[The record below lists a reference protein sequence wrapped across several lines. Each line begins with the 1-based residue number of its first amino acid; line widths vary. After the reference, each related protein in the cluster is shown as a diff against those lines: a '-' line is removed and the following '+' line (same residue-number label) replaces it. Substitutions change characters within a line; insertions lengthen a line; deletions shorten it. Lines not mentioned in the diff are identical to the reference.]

1 MWTNSGL
8 NCCFAGPV
16 TLLQDL
22 LQNMD
27 CYRDQIQA
35 LMDQIHQV
43 DPYMVILPEKVEQG
57 NGNNQQI
64 PPSGSV
70 HIADISGGSRRHQKA
85 SQQSAVSKVADLC
98 VHMTSSATYADIA
111 AGRSSPCPF
120 VEQDEEKD
128 DKMKHLPRKTVMTRT
143 VMEIKDNPK
152 QDRNPEMSDETKCE
166 GEIRKGGESESLK
179 VYDFRNPVKFSEKV
193 QDVGVSLMSS
203 TVSPQSEGAQ
213 SVGSQGASSVSQIE
227 KCRPSR
233 HGRSQ
238 QRKDAQERK
247 NTDKSRAHISKT
259 QCDASEGI
267 FVKPEVQD
275 MEIISREDVRPLHPV
290 TRTSERAQVHKKHH
304 HIVLKEPQE
313 TLKPQVLRRRSPSPM
328 WNPGST
334 SYADI
339 LRGRQ
344 VADGHEETVPVMDLK
359 EVNMPILENSDI
371 SGEKVQE
378 CYGGKYQYQEEE
390 WSLPESH
397 KTVAGFQHTED
408 VYVSAAGENP
418 AQNVGNY
425 SMDHTLEIRGVEEK
439 VASVEEVGTGA
450 FLEEEVIAP
459 VHEHDVTG
467 VAVASGVFEYV
478 QQPTPDV
485 VGFITSGQQLLNSGL
500 GTYHKSAHQ
509 YIMGHDGDQSAV
521 YPVTATQQTTNQ
533 YETLS
538 LEYVQPSIES
548 VAYTTPVHQD
558 FTLHEY
564 DISQQPDPDISSSLE
579 VTPVHNTRRSKKVR
593 SGQHSQTEVTT
604 ITSTSVADE
613 EVKPLVIHGIE
624 SDHQTG
630 SAGGIP
636 TELDKCQLSYAQILA
651 QGLCAK
657 PLQPSSQAVN
667 MYVNR
672 NDRPLSPRGTS
683 PGTSYRQEWSTS
695 PSCNTPSTVREEVV
709 RCAVADAT
717 TTVPKLEDGTVKK
730 MKDKVKKETSGLT
743 HVSGPPS
750 GDQQQ
755 KFGKGKQKKKKQTL
769 TANVESTGKQGL
781 PEENK
786 EQVPVLDVQA
796 TAAANSGEPITLVTS
811 IVKSVV
817 GSSLALVK
825 DGNIGYKK
833 SKPLY
838 DGRQQNIH
846 SEPVSQI
853 SPHNYVPVATEGDD
867 ATGMTMSEQVQFVDE
882 KQDGLTDQEK
892 KKRLKKKKLEKNAD
906 EDEIEKALKEI
917 AVMEMSQSKHKNK
930 NIEISQEAKV
940 SVMEQE
946 KECTKY
952 KKVKT
957 ATHADNESLLI
968 HKAEPEHVAAVVSSA
983 ETSMVIEDT
992 NSQECNS
999 TLQDKRD
1006 KNPEILCD
1014 VASEQK
1020 NVNTVIPKTDQ
1031 SKKKKKR
1038 GKKLVGRNVPDRKHV
1053 MEEPQI
1059 HSTYMECETDGIQSG
1074 QNVLL
1079 TQKLER
1085 LSDITDATNLV
1096 EAEST
1101 GVEKEISERFQGESI
1116 VVEEKSRT
1124 PQFEYVEIPNQESY
1138 VPPPDLLA
1146 DIQHE
1151 TEFLKTSEIVP
1162 VVDHAIPVDKYCKQ
1176 KEADISVTKQESKL
1190 RETTTFPVSKG
1201 KKSHRKRKNATDL
1214 AKEEV
1219 SNNVATTLIGVESQ
1233 TTTKYVPLKE
1243 EHKLG
1248 NKFSSINKEDNS
1260 QKVKLN
1266 DQAEKTYAPEVAA
1279 RLPHKRKGNSKGTKA
1294 GISRQCESPHSPK
1307 QEPVGN
1313 VLLSE
1318 QDRLRTGDDMTMD
1331 VISVKQSTEGTDFSS
1346 KETLV
1351 STKLGTVQDGDA
1363 SKRKQISKKSRKGK
1377 HKPVT
1382 EKEPSLKQTPEEN
1395 EHDKNG
1401 RQALMDTSDKCAD
1414 LLVDTHE
1421 HLDVSSEEIT
1431 ITSGVGVGDTDIG
1444 DVEVLTTERTRKGKS
1459 KKSKKSKS
1467 TLKDIE
1473 ELGKD
1478 TGNAIQDVRILK
1490 GVKTVGTDLEQQPLN
1505 KVKGSSKTSK
1515 KHKAATSEQNK
1526 SIAHSEDAAVD
1537 SNRDKRQEIVEDDRS
1552 QNDKDLISETDSV
1565 SAFKQLEHAVHRSR
1579 KSNKKSECGGSVD
1592 EQNKHLSNQEC
1603 VNAEQDMLMVKSEA
1617 DVPLPDRKSE
1627 PDDQICESFEK
1638 QIPCSSGD
1646 TDQCM
1651 KLFAE
1656 TENVQEQI
1664 TVATLPAKENVRDAY
1679 TVKADAFRDTEYN
1692 FVPETSLPDR
1702 EVPDDCTEN
1711 YHEQDE
1717 EGFASTQ
1724 VQQALSVVQDE
1735 RSETRVNEI
1744 IYKLESEH
1752 NSADENTEKQRDI
1765 SFTSVSDKDLG
1776 RKSEEISE
1784 HREYQ
1789 TSTEAS
1795 VSLDSILKLKKQD
1808 AKKGAR
1814 HTMNVHEVEM
1824 HVNIPC
1830 KIDPE
1835 IGDICSTPPVPLS
1848 LPESKKHPSGTPLVP
1863 CGTLSSKE
1871 NLDSL
1876 VLAPNWMEK
1885 SSALQNVSTVDSSI
1899 FKCVG
1904 ICDFPEPSIVDMSDI
1919 VQDQG
1924 NDSSLTPSVA
1934 ASPDTHVPLAT
1945 FSTEIAADCR
1955 LAQEIVNTQEGNTN
1969 MEVPEIQTAG
1979 IFGSVKERTRKPR
1992 KIIDT
1997 LTVDEKA
2004 AKSVAVATHS
2014 APEKKKKTPKSSV
2027 QGHTKKRDGKVKMA
2041 EEPKDI
2047 EEDEEYRVMKDKMMK
2062 KKRRPK
2068 IPVEFRSPQFK
2079 VENDAEVV
2087 TILNLDAETVNK
2099 HQPDEITH
2107 HKPETS
2113 LVTEV
2118 ASSDFHEIA
2127 PDIGIDSIPASV
2139 LVQPVSPV
2147 ITVINEQSGPET
2159 PYLVGDSNLS
2169 DSKMKPVLLKAS
2181 PVTVS
2186 EESFDTS
2193 LSVCDIQSLEEN
2205 VAEIP
2210 QEVKLHSLCPS
2221 DKLIDDDASAVDES
2235 LVFKGG
2241 EEEVDGKTILP
2252 SSSARNT
2259 VTDDTLV
2266 KIQETVIAAVRDA
2279 LCELELKAETTVPVV
2294 DHVAEPA
2301 LKTDVIPAVRNDMPS
2316 DSGLTTETV
2325 LTVKSDVLFEPGQ
2338 KAEEITLFEKDALS
2352 ECDLRTEESTLV
2364 GNYMLSEPA
2373 LETEVIPA
2381 AGNDVLSDSGLT
2393 TETVPTVK
2401 SDVFF
2406 EPGQKAEET
2415 TLFGKDVLSE
2425 CDLKTEESTLV
2436 GNYMRSE
2443 PGLKA
2448 EEVTVLRNDL
2458 LFEPAMKTEEIKTTE
2473 NDVRSESGLNT
2484 AEIIRVGKV
2493 VVAEPDLKTES
2504 VSACANNVCSE
2515 ADLKSEDIT
2524 AVANYMLSELDLNI
2538 ESISAVAGN
2547 VCPDLKTETVTTI
2560 ANGVLSEPCLRTEI
2574 ITTVTSDVLS
2584 EPCLKTATITTV
2596 ASDLCT
2602 ESGLKIE
2609 TVPAVAGDTLSEL
2622 SSTTEAVAT
2631 FVNDLSSEMGPVT
2644 ETITSAANDVLA
2656 ELGVMTETAIAI
2668 VNDEFTECGPVTKT
2682 VNEVS
2687 DIVVSAPS
2695 AMTVPATTVVNDEFY
2710 EPGLMT
2716 ESLTEFAGHMN
2727 SEHTPMT
2734 ELSATVVNDVISEY
2748 GLTTETT
2755 SAVKA
2760 VVQTVESVSDICGAA
2775 VQSVTCP
2782 SSKEIA
2788 YACLDDLELAVLEND
2803 ESVHVEGFNTKIKI
2817 PETVV
2822 QKPSSPKE
2830 EVLEKL
2836 EVSVAACTTTDV
2848 HHNPLMAELIVQ
2860 EVKPWYYLFR
2870 DAEMYWQEKV
2880 AQEVF
2885 RGSSLPSRSQEK
2897 QGLKSALEKA
2907 VECIQELPA
2916 VNTKQGKF
2924 ESPLNEGPRST
2935 HVFEVQAYD
2944 IRMLLDAEK
2953 RWHEFK
2959 KHTLLGDHTVILEK
2973 PESSHLPAETKVTER
2988 FVDRQVI
2995 NGDSLIDSV
3004 KEASLPEPC
3013 TSISTKFE
3021 EAEIIGSD
3029 STFGG
3034 SRKALSSDIIAE
3046 VTAIIEEELT
3056 DAQSS
3061 LELQEHVALIEDGAT
3076 QLKFLDREKSELKL
3090 DETVGPSFAPVP
3102 EKDKTEMLHN
3112 LYKEDV
3118 WLESYKFLDAEKE
3131 WNKIQSKVLPKELL
3145 CEEDVASMQTAVVK
3159 SQGLVRNGNT
3169 SNEELLKQQQHQIE
3183 VMAIGTCDTAKLERS
3198 EGNVPSSQDVCQDP
3212 EMKSFC
3218 EQPKHSTDDICPSQI
3233 VSQDQV
3239 LMFSSSELSKES
3251 TDAVSTSEGAFQE
3264 AQLKPGSNLTE
3275 DEMHFILHQGYRAEA
3290 CCCPYDVHRIRDAE
3304 RQHQEQIA
3312 GLKKDVQETILIKEK
3327 EKVSW
3332 EVSRSHCMEYSY
3344 CHYDVFALHDAER
3357 QHKEQLALLQCA
3369 DTKANELMDVT
3380 PVLAIDFKKPDDAV
3394 QGFKKQ
3400 EVVALQSESAN
3411 GSLRTWA
3418 TVVASKK
3425 PSSLQ
3430 ETGYEGKLPDI
3441 VLKKHSVSKVGDLQ
3455 EPPQLSVNIC
3465 VEEPEGKD
3473 TNVPVVEVDPEGF
3486 MEFVPKRELR
3496 KRKSRSRSRSR
3507 CKDNVALPEKS
3518 QEVSVS
3524 DVQTMETDSARKQ
3537 IMSPFTSKSLQDFT
3551 EHYAVGIENKVISGG
3566 DGHYTARE
3574 DKTSSNMTQS
3584 GPGKE
3589 VQTSFKKCE
3598 KAEVEVVT
3606 KSNQRSGEP
3615 PAQKIPHDLNGRHP
3629 LSDEQEVEGIVHVR
3643 KELVHHYL
3651 LLDGAFWPD
3660 KCRCHDA
3667 ECEWEEV
3674 IAQCQKK
3681 PLSTMASLEIKLDRT
3696 RDHRDDSD
3704 DGSSGHGSPGPH
3716 NARRGGEGG
3725 RGLGES
3731 GDTTEHLSADL
3742 PGGICGWPDES
3753 TYLSGFAVLGSH
3765 TFMQNVP
3772 EDERF
3777 LAAEEEQTSYLAHR
3791 LAEEVFSD
3799 LVDEQESEFPIYPP
3813 SSTTHEVQP
3822 SCRSDD
3828 STSIFV
3834 VQMKVGDL
3842 RNPLFSMCFCV
3853 FLRA

>member
-1 MWTNSGL
+1 MCGPTLGL

-57 NGNNQQI
+57 NGNSQQSS
-64 PPSGSV
+64 PNGSV

-98 VHMTSSATYADIA
+98 VHMTSSATYADIT

-120 VEQDEEKD
+120 VEQVEEKD
-128 DKMKHLPRKTVMTRT
+128 DKMKHLPRKTVITRT

-152 QDRNPEMSDETKCE
+152 QDRNPEMHDETKCE
-166 GEIRKGGESESLK
+166 GEIRKGGEPESLK
-179 VYDFRNPVKFSEKV
+179 VHDFGNPVKFSEKV

-203 TVSPQSEGAQ
+203 TVSLQSEGAQ
-213 SVGSQGASSVSQIE
+213 SVGSQGAGSVSQIE

-247 NTDKSRAHISKT
+247 NKDKSHAHISKT

-275 MEIISREDVRPLHPV
+275 MEVISGEEVRSQHPA
-290 TRTSERAQVHKKHH
+290 TRTSERARVHKKHH

-313 TLKPQVLRRRSPSPM
+313 TLKPQILRRRSPSPM

-344 VADGHEETVPVMDLK
+344 VSDGQEETIPVMDLK

-371 SGEKVQE
+371 NGEKVQE
-378 CYGGKYQYQEEE
+378 CYRGKYQYQEEE

-408 VYVSAAGENP
+408 VYVSAADENP
-418 AQNVGNY
+418 TQNAENY

-439 VASVEEVGTGA
+439 VASIEEVDTGA

-459 VHEHDVTG
+459 VHQHDVTG

-485 VGFITSGQQLLNSGL
+485 VGFITSGQQLINSGL

-509 YIMGHDGDQSAV
+509 YIMSHDGDQSAV
-521 YPVTATQQTTNQ
+521 YPVTATQQPSNQ

-548 VAYTTPVHQD
+548 VAYSTPIHQE

-564 DISQQPDPDISSSLE
+564 DISQQADPDVSSSLE

-604 ITSTSVADE
+604 VTSTSVADE
-613 EVKPLVIHGIE
+613 EVKPLVIHGIH

-630 SAGGIP
+630 STGGIP

-672 NDRPLSPRGTS
+672 NDRPLSPRATS
-683 PGTSYRQEWSTS
+683 PGTSYCQEWSAS

-717 TTVPKLEDGTVKK
+717 TTVPKLENGTVKK
-730 MKDKVKKETSGLT
+730 IKDKVKKETGGLT

-769 TANVESTGKQGL
+769 TTNVESSGKLGP

-796 TAAANSGEPITLVTS
+796 TAAANSGEPITVVTS
-811 IVKSVV
+811 SVKSVV

-825 DGNIGYKK
+825 DRNVGYKK

-838 DGRQQNIH
+838 DGIQQNIH
-846 SEPVSQI
+846 SEPISQI
-853 SPHNYVPVATEGDD
+853 SPHNCVPVATEGDD
-867 ATGMTMSEQVQFVDE
+867 ATGMTVSEQVQFVDD
-882 KQDGLTDQEK
+882 KQDELTDQEK
-892 KKRLKKKKLEKNAD
+892 KKRLKKKKLGKNAD

-930 NIEISQEAKV
+930 NIEIPQEAKV
-940 SVMEQE
+940 NGMEQE
-946 KECTKY
+946 KECSKY

-957 ATHADNESLLI
+957 STHTDNASLLT
-968 HKAEPEHVAAVVSSA
+968 HKAKPEQLAAVVASA
-983 ETSMVIEDT
+983 ETSMVIEGT
-992 NSQECNS
+992 NSQECDS
-999 TLQDKRD
+999 SLQDKQD
-1006 KNPEILCD
+1006 KNPEILCN

-1020 NVNTVIPKTDQ
+1020 NVNIAIPKTDQ

-1038 GKKLVGRNVPDRKHV
+1038 GKKLVGCNVPGSKHV
-1053 MEEPQI
+1053 MEEPKI
-1059 HSTYMECETDGIQSG
+1059 HSSYMDCETDIIQSG

-1079 TQKLER
+1079 TQKSEL
-1085 LSDITDATNLV
+1085 LSDITDATNVV

-1101 GVEKEISERFQGESI
+1101 GVEKEISEHFQGGSI
-1116 VVEEKSRT
+1116 VVEEKSRAQ
-1124 PQFEYVEIPNQESY
+1124 QFECVEIPNQESY

-1151 TEFLKTSEIVP
+1151 TEFLKTSEIVS
-1162 VVDHAIPVDKYCKQ
+1162 VVDHAIPGDKYCKQ
-1176 KEADISVTKQESKL
+1176 KEADINIKKQESKL
-1190 RETTTFPVSKG
+1190 RETSTLPVSKG
-1201 KKSHRKRKNATDL
+1201 KKNHRKRKNATDL
-1214 AKEEV
+1214 AKEV
-1219 SNNVATTLIGVESQ
+1219 SNNVTKTLIDVESQ
-1233 TTTKYVPLKE
+1233 ATTKYVPLKE

-1248 NKFSSINKEDNS
+1248 SKFSSVNKEDNS
-1260 QKVKLN
+1260 QKVKRH
-1266 DQAEKTYAPEVAA
+1266 DQVEKTHAPEVMAQS
-1279 RLPHKRKGNSKGTKA
+1279 PHKRKGNSKGAKA

-1307 QEPVGN
+1307 QERVGN
-1313 VLLSE
+1313 VLISE
-1318 QDRLRTGDDMTMD
+1318 QDRLRTGDDMTID

-1346 KETLV
+1346 KETLL
-1351 STKLGTVQDGDA
+1351 STKLGGVQDRDT
-1363 SKRKQISKKSRKGK
+1363 SKGKHISKKSRKGK

-1382 EKEPSLKQTPEEN
+1382 EKEPSVEQTPEEN

-1401 RQALMDTSDKCAD
+1401 RQALVDTSDKCTD
-1414 LLVDTHE
+1414 LLLDTRE
-1421 HLDVSSEEIT
+1421 HLDVSLEEVT
-1431 ITSGVGVGDTDIG
+1431 ITSGVGVGDADIG
-1444 DVEVLTTERTRKGKS
+1444 DVEVATTERTRKGRS

-1478 TGNAIQDVRILK
+1478 MENAIQDMEILK

-1505 KVKGSSKTSK
+1505 KVKRSSKTSK
-1515 KHKAATSEQNK
+1515 KHKAATWEQNI
-1526 SIAHSEDAAVD
+1526 SIDHSEDGAVD
-1537 SNRDKRQEIVEDDRS
+1537 SNRVKRQEVVKDDRILS
-1552 QNDKDLISETDSV
+1552 DKDLISETDSV
-1565 SAFKQLEHAVHRSR
+1565 SGFKQLEHAVRRSR
-1579 KSNKKSECGGSVD
+1579 KSSKKSECGGFVV

-1603 VNAEQDMLMVKSEA
+1603 VSAEQDMLMVKSEE
-1617 DVPLPDRKSE
+1617 DLSLPERKSE
-1627 PDDQICESFEK
+1627 PDDQISESFEK
-1638 QIPCSSGD
+1638 QIPCASGD

-1651 KLFAE
+1651 KLVAK

-1664 TVATLPAKENVRDAY
+1664 IVATLPAKENTHNAD
-1679 TVKADAFRDTEYN
+1679 TVKSDVYRDIEYN
-1692 FVPETSLPDR
+1692 FVPETSLPAQ

-1711 YHEQDE
+1711 HHEHDDE
-1717 EGFASTQ
+1717 GLTSTQ
-1724 VQQALSVVQDE
+1724 VQQELSIVQDE

-1752 NSADENTEKQRDI
+1752 HDSADENTEKQRDI
-1765 SFTSVSDKDLG
+1765 SFTSVSDKDLDH
-1776 RKSEEISE
+1776 KSEEISE

-1795 VSLDSILKLKKQD
+1795 ASLDNILKFKKHD
-1808 AKKGAR
+1808 VKKEAR
-1814 HTMNVHEVEM
+1814 HAMNVDEVEM
-1824 HVNIPC
+1824 HVNVPC
-1830 KIDPE
+1830 KIDHE
-1835 IGDICSTPPVPLS
+1835 IGDICSTQPVPPS
-1848 LPESKKHPSGTPLVP
+1848 LPESKKRLSGTPLVP
-1863 CGTLSSKE
+1863 CGTSSSKE
-1871 NLDSL
+1871 NLDTI

-1885 SSALQNVSTVDSSI
+1885 SSALQSVSTVDGSV

-1904 ICDFPEPSIVDMSDI
+1904 ICDFPGTSVVDVSDT
-1919 VQDQG
+1919 VQEQG
-1924 NDSSLTPSVA
+1924 NDLSLTPSVA
-1934 ASPDTHVPLAT
+1934 ASPDTHVPLAS
-1945 FSTEIAADCR
+1945 FSTEVAADSR
-1955 LAQEIVNTQEGNTN
+1955 LAQEIVNIQEGNTN
-1969 MEVPEIQTAG
+1969 IEVPGIQMAG

-1997 LTVDEKA
+1997 MTIDEKA

-2027 QGHTKKRDGKVKMA
+2027 QGHTKKGDGKVKMA

-2068 IPVEFRSPQFK
+2068 IPVEFTGPQFK
-2079 VENDAEVV
+2079 VANDAEVV
-2087 TILNLDAETVNK
+2087 PVLNLDDEAVNK
-2099 HQPDEITH
+2099 HKLDEITH
-2107 HKPETS
+2107 YKPETVS

-2118 ASSDFHEIA
+2118 ASCDFHEIA
-2127 PDIGIDSIPASV
+2127 PDIRIDSNLASV
-2139 LVQPVSPV
+2139 FVPPISPV

-2159 PYLVGDSNLS
+2159 PYLVGDNSLS

-2186 EESFDTS
+2186 EKSFDMP
-2193 LSVCDIQSLEEN
+2193 LRVCDSQSLEEKMAG
-2205 VAEIP
+2205 VP
-2210 QEVKLHSLCPS
+2210 QEVKPHSLCPS
-2221 DKLIDDDASAVDES
+2221 DELIDVVASAVGES
-2235 LVFKGG
+2235 LVFKVG
-2241 EEEVDGKTILP
+2241 EEEVDGNTILP
-2252 SSSARNT
+2252 ASSARNI
-2259 VTDDTLV
+2259 VTDDALF

-2279 LCELELKAETTVPVV
+2279 QCELELKAETAVPVV

-2301 LKTDVIPAVRNDMPS
+2301 LKTEVIPAAGKDVLS
-2316 DSGLTTETV
+2316 ESGLRTEAV
-2325 LTVKSDVLFEPGQ
+2325 LAVKSDVLFEPGQ
-2338 KAEEITLFEKDALS
+2338 KAEEI
-2352 ECDLRTEESTLV
+2352 
-2364 GNYMLSEPA
+2364 
-2373 LETEVIPA
+2373 
-2381 AGNDVLSDSGLT
+2381 
-2393 TETVPTVK
+2393 
-2401 SDVFF
+2401 
-2406 EPGQKAEET
+2406 

-2436 GNYMRSE
+2436 GNYMLSE
-2443 PGLKA
+2443 PGLKT
-2448 EEVTVLRNDL
+2448 EEVTVVKNDSL
-2458 LFEPAMKTEEIKTTE
+2458 SEPAMKTEEIKTIE
-2473 NDVRSESGLNT
+2473 DDVLSESDLNT
-2484 AEIIRVGKV
+2484 AEIIRVGNV

-2515 ADLKSEDIT
+2515 AGLKSEDIT
-2524 AVANYMLSELDLNI
+2524 AVANYVLSEPDLNI
-2538 ESISAVAGN
+2538 ESVSAVAG
-2547 VCPDLKTETVTTI
+2547 
-2560 ANGVLSEPCLRTEI
+2560 
-2574 ITTVTSDVLS
+2574 DV
-2584 EPCLKTATITTV
+2584 I
-2596 ASDLCT
+2596 
-2602 ESGLKIE
+2602 
-2609 TVPAVAGDTLSEL
+2609 SEL

-2631 FVNDLSSEMGPVT
+2631 FMNDSSSEIVSVT

-2668 VNDEFTECGPVTKT
+2668 VAELSVVTEAAIAFVNDELTESHPVTET
-2682 VNEVS
+2682 LNEVS
-2687 DIVVSAPS
+2687 DMVVSALS
-2695 AMTVPATTVVNDEFY
+2695 AMTVPATTIVNDEFY
-2710 EPGLMT
+2710 EPGLLI
-2716 ESLTEFAGHMN
+2716 ESVAAFADHMN
-2727 SEHTPMT
+2727 SEHMPIT
-2734 ELSATVVNDVISEY
+2734 ELFATVVNDVISES
-2748 GLTTETT
+2748 GLQTETT
-2755 SAVKA
+2755 PAVEP
-2760 VVQTVESVSDICGAA
+2760 VVQTVESVSDVCDAA
-2775 VQSVTCP
+2775 DQFVTYPC
-2782 SSKEIA
+2782 SREIA

-2803 ESVHVEGFNTKIKI
+2803 ESVHVEGVNTEIKI
-2817 PETVV
+2817 LETVV
-2822 QKPSSPKE
+2822 QKPSLPKE
-2830 EVLEKL
+2830 EVVEKL
-2836 EVSVAACTTTDV
+2836 EVSVADGAATDV
-2848 HHNPLMAELIVQ
+2848 HRNPFMAELIVQ
-2860 EVKPWYYLFR
+2860 EVKPRYYLYR
-2870 DAEMYWQEKV
+2870 DAEMHWQEKV

-2885 RGSSLPSRSQEK
+2885 RVSSLPSRSQKK
-2897 QGLKSALEKA
+2897 QGLKSALEKP
-2907 VECIQELPA
+2907 VEYIQELPP
-2916 VNTKQGKF
+2916 VSTKQHKF
-2924 ESPLNEGPRST
+2924 EAPLNDSPRNK

-2959 KHTLLGDHTVILEK
+2959 KHMLPGDHTVILDR
-2973 PESSHLPAETKVTER
+2973 PEIFRLRAETEVTER

-2995 NGDSLIDSV
+2995 SGDGLADSV
-3004 KEASLPEPC
+3004 REASLPEPC
-3013 TSISTKFE
+3013 ASISTKFE

-3034 SRKALSSDIIAE
+3034 GRKALSSDIIAE

-3056 DAQSS
+3056 DVQSS
-3061 LELQEHVALIEDGAT
+3061 LELQEHAALVEDGAT
-3076 QLKFLDREKSELKL
+3076 QLNVFDREKSELRL
-3090 DETVGPSFAPVP
+3090 HETVGLSFAPVP
-3102 EKDKTEMLHN
+3102 EKDKTEILHN
-3112 LYKEDV
+3112 FYKEDV

-3145 CEEDVASMQTAVVK
+3145 CEEDIASMQTTVVK

-3183 VMAIGTCDTAKLERS
+3183 VMDISTFDTAKLEGS
-3198 EGNVPSSQDVCQDP
+3198 DGNVPSSQDVSEDP

-3239 LMFSSSELSKES
+3239 LMFSSSEMSKES
-3251 TDAVSTSEGAFQE
+3251 TDTVSTSEGASQE
-3264 AQLKPGSNLTE
+3264 AHLKSGSNLTK
-3275 DEMHFILHQGYRAEA
+3275 DEIQFVLRQGYRAEA
-3290 CCCPYDVHRIRDAE
+3290 CYCPYDIHRIHDAE

-3312 GLKKDVQETILIKEK
+3312 GLKKGAQDSTLINKKE
-3327 EKVSW
+3327 ELSW
-3332 EVSRSHCMEYSY
+3332 EVPQTHCMEYSY
-3344 CHYDVFALHDAER
+3344 CPYDVFALRDAER
-3357 QHKEQLALLQCA
+3357 QHKEQLALSQHV
-3369 DTKANELMDVT
+3369 DTKTNELVDIT
-3380 PVLAIDFKKPDDAV
+3380 PVLESNFKKPDFAV
-3394 QGFKKQ
+3394 QGFKEQ
-3400 EVVALQSESAN
+3400 EVVALQTESAN

-3430 ETGYEGKLPDI
+3430 ETGCEGKLPDI
-3441 VLKKHSVSKVGDLQ
+3441 VLKKHSVSKVSDSQ
-3455 EPPQLSVNIC
+3455 EPPQLSLNVC

-3473 TNVPVVEVDPEGF
+3473 TIVPMVEVDPEGF

-3524 DVQTMETDSARKQ
+3524 DVQTTETDSARKQ
-3537 IMSPFTSKSLQDFT
+3537 IMSPFTSKSSQDFL
-3551 EHYAVGIENKVISGG
+3551 EHYAVGTENKVIGSDVGY
-3566 DGHYTARE
+3566 YTARE
-3574 DKTSSNMTQS
+3574 DETSSNVTQS

-3589 VQTSFKKCE
+3589 AQTSFKKCE
-3598 KAEVEVVT
+3598 KAEVEMVT
-3606 KSNQRSGEP
+3606 ESYQRSGKP
-3615 PAQKIPHDLNGRHP
+3615 PTQKIPLDLNGRQP
-3629 LSDEQEVEGIVHVR
+3629 LSDEQEVEGIVQVR
-3643 KELVHHYL
+3643 KEFVQHYL

-3660 KCRCHDA
+3660 KCWYHDA

-3704 DGSSGHGSPGPH
+3704 DGSSGHSSPGPH
-3716 NARRGGEGG
+3716 NPRRGGGGG
-3725 RGLGES
+3725 RGLDES

-3742 PGGICGWPDES
+3742 PGGICSWPDES

-3777 LAAEEEQTSYLAHR
+3777 LAAEEEHTSYLAHR
-3791 LAEEVFSD
+3791 VAEEVFTD
-3799 LVDEQESEFPIYPP
+3799 LVDEQESEFPIYPL

-3828 STSIFV
+3828 STPIFV

-3842 RNPLFSMCFCV
+3842 RNPLFSMCCYV

>member
-1 MWTNSGL
+1 MCGPTLGL

-35 LMDQIHQV
+35 LMDQIHLV

-57 NGNNQQI
+57 NGNSQQS

-98 VHMTSSATYADIA
+98 VPMTSSATYADIT

-120 VEQDEEKD
+120 VEQVEEKD
-128 DKMKHLPRKTVMTRT
+128 DKMKHLPRKTVITRT

-152 QDRNPEMSDETKCE
+152 QDRNPEMPDETKCE
-166 GEIRKGGESESLK
+166 SEVRKGGEPENLK
-179 VYDFRNPVKFSEKV
+179 VHDPRNPVKFSEKV
-193 QDVGVSLMSS
+193 QDVGMSLMSS
-203 TVSPQSEGAQ
+203 TVSLQSEGAQ
-213 SVGSQGASSVSQIE
+213 SVGSQGAGSVSQVE

-247 NTDKSRAHISKT
+247 NTDKSHAHISKI
-259 QCDASEGI
+259 QSDASEGI

-275 MEIISREDVRPLHPV
+275 MEVISCEEVRSQHPS

-344 VADGHEETVPVMDLK
+344 VSDGHDETIPVTDLK
-359 EVNMPILENSDI
+359 EVNMPILENSD
-371 SGEKVQE
+371 SNGEKVQE
-378 CYGGKYQYQEEE
+378 CYKGKYQYQEEE
-390 WSLPESH
+390 WSLPEPH

-408 VYVSAAGENP
+408 VYVSAADENP
-418 AQNVGNY
+418 GQNAENY
-425 SMDHTLEIRGVEEK
+425 SMDHTLEMRGVEEK
-439 VASVEEVGTGA
+439 VASIEEVDTGA

-485 VGFITSGQQLLNSGL
+485 VGFITSGQQLINSGL

-509 YIMGHDGDQSAV
+509 YIMSHDGDQSSV
-521 YPVTATQQTTNQ
+521 YPVTATQQPSNQ

-548 VAYTTPVHQD
+548 VAYSTPIHQE

-564 DISQQPDPDISSSLE
+564 DISQQPDPDVSSSLE

-593 SGQHSQTEVTT
+593 SGQHIQTEVMTV
-604 ITSTSVADE
+604 TSTSVADE
-613 EVKPLVIHGIE
+613 EVKPLVIHGID

-630 SAGGIP
+630 STGGIP

-651 QGLCAK
+651 QGLCSK

-667 MYVNR
+667 TYVNR
-672 NDRPLSPRGTS
+672 NDRPQSPRATS
-683 PGTSYRQEWSTS
+683 PGTSYCQEWSAS
-695 PSCNTPSTVREEVV
+695 PSCNAPSTVREEVV

-717 TTVPKLEDGTVKK
+717 ITVPKLEDGTVKK
-730 MKDKVKKETSGLT
+730 MKDKVKKETGGLT

-769 TANVESTGKQGL
+769 TTNVESTGKREP
-781 PEENK
+781 PEENI
-786 EQVPVLDVQA
+786 EEVPVLDVQA
-796 TAAANSGEPITLVTS
+796 TAAAYSGEPITVVTS
-811 IVKSVV
+811 NVKSVV

-825 DGNIGYKK
+825 DRNIGYKK

-853 SPHNYVPVATEGDD
+853 SPHNCVPVAAEGDD
-867 ATGMTMSEQVQFVDE
+867 ATGMTMPEQVHFVDE

-892 KKRLKKKKLEKNAD
+892 KKRLKKKKLGKNAD

-930 NIEISQEAKV
+930 NSEIPQEAKING
-940 SVMEQE
+940 MEQE

-952 KKVKT
+952 KKLKA
-957 ATHADNESLLI
+957 ATHTDNGSLLI
-968 HKAEPEHVAAVVSSA
+968 HKAKPEQLAAVVASA
-983 ETSMVIEDT
+983 ETSMVIEGT
-992 NSQECNS
+992 HSQECNS
-999 TLQDKRD
+999 SLQDKQD
-1006 KNPEILCD
+1006 KIPEMLCD
-1014 VASEQK
+1014 VASEPK
-1020 NVNTVIPKTDQ
+1020 NVNIVIPKSDQ

-1038 GKKLVGRNVPDRKHV
+1038 GKKLVGCNVPGSKHV
-1053 MEEPQI
+1053 MEEPKI
-1059 HSTYMECETDGIQSG
+1059 HSNYMDCETDIIQSG

-1079 TQKLER
+1079 KQKLEL

-1101 GVEKEISERFQGESI
+1101 RVEKEISEHFQGASI

-1124 PQFEYVEIPNQESY
+1124 PQFECVEIPNQESY
-1138 VPPPDLLA
+1138 VAPPDLLA

-1151 TEFLKTSEIVP
+1151 TEFLKTSEIVS

-1176 KEADISVTKQESKL
+1176 KEADTSAKKQEGKL
-1190 RETTTFPVSKG
+1190 RETSNLPVSKG
-1201 KKSHRKRKNATDL
+1201 KRSHRKRKNATDL

-1219 SNNVATTLIGVESQ
+1219 SNNVATTLIGV
-1233 TTTKYVPLKE
+1233 PLKE

-1248 NKFSSINKEDNS
+1248 SKFSSVNKKDNS
-1260 QKVKLN
+1260 QKVKPH
-1266 DQAEKTYAPEVAA
+1266 DQAEKTHAPEVMTQSP
-1279 RLPHKRKGNSKGTKA
+1279 RKRKGNSKGAKA
-1294 GISRQCESPHSPK
+1294 GISRQCESPHSPE

-1313 VLLSE
+1313 VLISK
-1318 QDRLRTGDDMTMD
+1318 QDRLRTGDDMTID
-1331 VISVKQSTEGTDFSS
+1331 VISVKQSTEGTEFSN
-1346 KETLV
+1346 KETLL
-1351 STKLGTVQDGDA
+1351 STKLGGVQDKDT
-1363 SKRKQISKKSRKGK
+1363 SKGKQISKKSRKGK
-1377 HKPVT
+1377 HKHVI
-1382 EKEPSLKQTPEEN
+1382 EEEPSVEQTPDEN
-1395 EHDKNG
+1395 EHDKND
-1401 RQALMDTSDKCAD
+1401 RQALVDTSDKCAD
-1414 LLVDTHE
+1414 MLVDTCE
-1421 HLDVSSEEIT
+1421 HLGVSLEEVT
-1431 ITSGVGVGDTDIG
+1431 ITCGVGVGDADIG
-1444 DVEVLTTERTRKGKS
+1444 EVEVATTERTRKGKS

-1467 TLKDIE
+1467 TLKDVE
-1473 ELGKD
+1473 DLGKD
-1478 TGNAIQDVRILK
+1478 AENAIQDMRSLK
-1490 GVKTVGTDLEQQPLN
+1490 GVKTVGTDLEQQPMN
-1505 KVKGSSKTSK
+1505 KVKRSSKTSK
-1515 KHKAATSEQNK
+1515 KNKAATWEQNI

-1537 SNRDKRQEIVEDDRS
+1537 SNRDKRQEVVKDGIILSE
-1552 QNDKDLISETDSV
+1552 KDLISETDSV
-1565 SAFKQLEHAVHRSR
+1565 SGFKQLEHAVHRSK
-1579 KSNKKSECGGSVD
+1579 KSNKKSVCGGSVN
-1592 EQNKHLSNQEC
+1592 EQNKLLSNQEC
-1603 VNAEQDMLMVKSEA
+1603 VSAEQDMIMMESEE
-1617 DVPLPDRKSE
+1617 DLPLPGRKSE
-1627 PDDQICESFEK
+1627 PDDQISESFEK

-1651 KLFAE
+1651 KLVAK

-1664 TVATLPAKENVRDAY
+1664 TVATLPAEENARNAD
-1679 TVKADAFRDTEYN
+1679 TVKSDVYGDIEYN
-1692 FVPETSLPDR
+1692 FVPETSLPDQ

-1711 YHEQDE
+1711 HHEHDE
-1717 EGFASTQ
+1717 EGFTSTQ
-1724 VQQALSVVQDE
+1724 VQQELSVVQDE
-1735 RSETRVNEI
+1735 SSETRVNEI
-1744 IYKLESEH
+1744 MYKLESEH
-1752 NSADENTEKQRDI
+1752 NDSGDENTEKQRDDI
-1765 SFTSVSDKDLG
+1765 SFTSVLDKDLDH
-1776 RKSEEISE
+1776 KSEEISK
-1784 HREYQ
+1784 RQEYQ

-1795 VSLDSILKLKKQD
+1795 MSLDSILKFKKHD
-1808 AKKGAR
+1808 VKKEAR
-1814 HTMNVHEVEM
+1814 HTMNVHEVEI
-1824 HVNIPC
+1824 HVNVPC
-1830 KIDPE
+1830 KIDHE
-1835 IGDICSTPPVPLS
+1835 IGDICSTPPVPPS
-1848 LPESKKHPSGTPLVP
+1848 LPENKKNLCGTPLVP
-1863 CGTLSSKE
+1863 CGTSSTKE
-1871 NLDSL
+1871 DLDTI

-1885 SSALQNVSTVDSSI
+1885 SSALQSVSTVDSSV

-1904 ICDFPEPSIVDMSDI
+1904 ICDFPGPSVVDMSDI

-1924 NDSSLTPSVA
+1924 NDSSLTLSVA
-1934 ASPDTHVPLAT
+1934 ASSDTHVPLAS
-1945 FSTEIAADCR
+1945 FSTEITADSR
-1955 LAQEIVNTQEGNTN
+1955 LAQEIVNIQEGNTN
-1969 MEVPEIQTAG
+1969 IEVPGIQTAG

-1997 LTVDEKA
+1997 MTVEEKA

-2014 APEKKKKTPKSSV
+2014 APEKKKKTPKLSLE
-2027 QGHTKKRDGKVKMA
+2027 GHTKKGDGKVKMT

-2047 EEDEEYRVMKDKMMK
+2047 EEGEEYRVMKDKMMK

-2068 IPVEFRSPQFK
+2068 IPVEFMGPQFK
-2079 VENDAEVV
+2079 VENGAEVV
-2087 TILNLDAETVNK
+2087 TILNLDDEAVNK
-2099 HQPDEITH
+2099 PKLDEITH
-2107 HKPETS
+2107 YEPETVS

-2118 ASSDFHEIA
+2118 TSCDFHEIA
-2127 PDIGIDSIPASV
+2127 PDVRIVSNLASV
-2139 LVQPVSPV
+2139 FVQPISPV

-2159 PYLVGDSNLS
+2159 PYLVGDNSIS

-2181 PVTVS
+2181 PVTLS
-2186 EESFDTS
+2186 EESFDMS
-2193 LSVCDIQSLEEN
+2193 LRVCDIQSLEEKM
-2205 VAEIP
+2205 ADIP
-2210 QEVKLHSLCPS
+2210 QEVTPRSLCPS
-2221 DKLIDDDASAVDES
+2221 DELTDVVASGVGES

-2241 EEEVDGKTILP
+2241 EEEVDGNTIL
-2252 SSSARNT
+2252 SASSARNI
-2259 VTDDTLV
+2259 VTDDALV
-2266 KIQETVIAAVRDA
+2266 KIQETVIAAVRDV
-2279 LCELELKAETTVPVV
+2279 LCESELKAETAVPVV
-2294 DHVAEPA
+2294 DHVAETA
-2301 LKTDVIPAVRNDMPS
+2301 LKTEVIPAVGNDVLS
-2316 DSGLTTETV
+2316 DSELRTEAV
-2325 LTVKSDVLFEPGQ
+2325 LAVKSDLLFEPGQ
-2338 KAEEITLFEKDALS
+2338 KAEEITLF
-2352 ECDLRTEESTLV
+2352 
-2364 GNYMLSEPA
+2364 
-2373 LETEVIPA
+2373 
-2381 AGNDVLSDSGLT
+2381 
-2393 TETVPTVK
+2393 
-2401 SDVFF
+2401 
-2406 EPGQKAEET
+2406 
-2415 TLFGKDVLSE
+2415 GKDVPSE

-2436 GNYMRSE
+2436 GNYMLSE

-2448 EEVTVLRNDL
+2448 EEVTVDKNVSLS
-2458 LFEPAMKTEEIKTTE
+2458 EPAMKTEEIKTIE
-2473 NDVRSESGLNT
+2473 NDVLSESGLNTAEIIRIENVVVAETVVKHDSLSEPAMKTEEIKTIENDVLSESGLNT
-2484 AEIIRVGKV
+2484 AEIIRVGNV
-2493 VVAEPDLKTES
+2493 VVAEPDVKTES

-2515 ADLKSEDIT
+2515 AGLKSEDIT
-2524 AVANYMLSELDLNI
+2524 AVANYVLSDPDLNI

-2547 VCPDLKTETVTTI
+2547 VCPGLKTETVTTI
-2560 ANGVLSEPCLRTEI
+2560 AIGVPSEPCLRTEV
-2574 ITTVTSDVLS
+2574 ITTITSDMLS
-2584 EPCLKTATITTV
+2584 EPCLKTATVTTV

-2609 TVPAVAGDTLSEL
+2609 TVPAVAGDVLSEL

-2644 ETITSAANDVLA
+2644 EKITSAANDVLS

-2668 VNDEFTECGPVTKT
+2668 VNDEFTESGPMTET

-2687 DIVVSAPS
+2687 DMVVSAPS
-2695 AMTVPATTVVNDEFY
+2695 VMAVPATTVVNDEFY

-2716 ESLTEFAGHMN
+2716 ESFTAFADHMN
-2727 SEHTPMT
+2727 SEHMPMT
-2734 ELSATVVNDVISEY
+2734 ELFATVVNDVISE
-2748 GLTTETT
+2748 
-2755 SAVKA
+2755 SPAVMP
-2760 VVQTVESVSDICGAA
+2760 VVQTVESVSDICDAP
-2775 VQSVTCP
+2775 VQSVTYPC
-2782 SSKEIA
+2782 SKEIA

-2803 ESVHVEGFNTKIKI
+2803 ESVCVEGVNTEIKI
-2817 PETVV
+2817 SETVM

-2830 EVLEKL
+2830 EVVEKL
-2836 EVSVAACTTTDV
+2836 EVSVADCTTMDV
-2848 HHNPLMAELIVQ
+2848 HHDPIMAELIVQ
-2860 EVKPWYYLFR
+2860 EVKPRYYIYR
-2870 DAEMYWQEKV
+2870 DAEMYWQEKM

-2885 RGSSLPSRSQEK
+2885 RVSSLPSRSQKK
-2897 QGLKSALEKA
+2897 QGLKGALEKP
-2907 VECIQELPA
+2907 VEYIQELSA
-2916 VNTKQGKF
+2916 VSTKQHKF
-2924 ESPLNEGPRST
+2924 EAPLIESPRNK
-2935 HVFEVQAYD
+2935 HVFEVEAYD
-2944 IRMLLDAEK
+2944 IRILLDAEK

-2959 KHTLLGDHTVILEK
+2959 KHTLLGDCTVILEQ
-2973 PESSHLPAETKVTER
+2973 PESSHLHAETDVTER

-3013 TSISTKFE
+3013 ANISTKFE
-3021 EAEIIGSD
+3021 ETEIIGSD

-3046 VTAIIEEELT
+3046 VMAISEEELT

-3061 LELQEHVALIEDGAT
+3061 LELQEPAALVEDGST
-3076 QLKFLDREKSELKL
+3076 HLNFLDREKSELKL
-3090 DETVGPSFAPVP
+3090 DETVGLSFAPVP
-3102 EKDKTEMLHN
+3102 EKDKTEILHN

-3145 CEEDVASMQTAVVK
+3145 CEEDIASMQTAVVK

-3169 SNEELLKQQQHQIE
+3169 SNEEILKQQQHQIE
-3183 VMAIGTCDTAKLERS
+3183 VMAISTCDTAKLEGS
-3198 EGNVPSSQDVCQDP
+3198 ESNVPSSQDVSLDP
-3212 EMKSFC
+3212 EIKSFF
-3218 EQPKHSTDDICPSQI
+3218 EQPKHSTDDTCPSQI

-3239 LMFSSSELSKES
+3239 PMFSSSELSKDS
-3251 TDAVSTSEGAFQE
+3251 TDTVSTSEGASQE
-3264 AQLKPGSNLTE
+3264 AHLKPGSNLTK
-3275 DEMHFILHQGYRAEA
+3275 DEMQFVLHQGYRAEA
-3290 CCCPYDVHRIRDAE
+3290 CYYPYDVHRIHDAE

-3312 GLKKDVQETILIKEK
+3312 GLKIGAQDSTLIKKK

-3332 EVSRSHCMEYSY
+3332 EVPRSHCMEYSY
-3344 CHYDVFALHDAER
+3344 CHYDVFALRDAER
-3357 QHKEQLALLQCA
+3357 QHEEHLALSQRV
-3369 DTKANELMDVT
+3369 DTKTNELMNVT
-3380 PVLAIDFKKPDDAV
+3380 PVLASNFEKPDVAMR
-3394 QGFKKQ
+3394 GFKKQ
-3400 EVVALQSESAN
+3400 EVGALQTESAD
-3411 GSLRTWA
+3411 GSLKTWA
-3418 TVVASKK
+3418 TIVASKK

-3430 ETGYEGKLPDI
+3430 ETDCEEKLLDI

-3455 EPPQLSVNIC
+3455 EPPQLSLNIC

-3473 TNVPVVEVDPEGF
+3473 TNVPMVEVDPEGF

-3496 KRKSRSRSRSR
+3496 KRKSRSRSRSH

-3524 DVQTMETDSARKQ
+3524 DVQTTETDSARKQ
-3537 IMSPFTSKSLQDFT
+3537 VMSPFTSKSSQDFP
-3551 EHYAVGIENKVISGG
+3551 EHYAVGTENKVIGS
-3566 DGHYTARE
+3566 DVEYYTARE
-3574 DKTSSNMTQS
+3574 VETNCNMTQS

-3598 KAEVEVVT
+3598 KAEFEMVT
-3606 KSNQRSGEP
+3606 ESYQRSGKP
-3615 PAQKIPHDLNGRHP
+3615 PTQKIPLDLNGRQP
-3629 LSDEQEVEGIVHVR
+3629 LSDEQEVEGIIQVR
-3643 KELVHHYL
+3643 KELVQHYL

-3660 KCRCHDA
+3660 KCWCHDA
-3667 ECEWEEV
+3667 ECEWQEV

-3681 PLSTMASLEIKLDRT
+3681 PLSTMSSLEIKLDRT

-3704 DGSSGHGSPGPH
+3704 DGSSGHSSPGPH
-3716 NARRGGEGG
+3716 NPRRGGEGG
-3725 RGLGES
+3725 RGVDES
-3731 GDTTEHLSADL
+3731 GDTTEHLSANL

-3777 LAAEEEQTSYLAHR
+3777 LVAEEEHASYLAHR
-3791 LAEEVFSD
+3791 VAEEVFTD

-3822 SCRSDD
+3822 SCRNDD
-3828 STSIFV
+3828 STPIFM

-3842 RNPLFSMCFCV
+3842 RNPLFSVCYV

>member
-1 MWTNSGL
+1 MYLYLYLYIHMCGPTLGL
-8 NCCFAGPV
+8 NCCFAGLV

-27 CYRDQIQA
+27 YYRDQIQA

-57 NGNNQQI
+57 NGNSQQS

-70 HIADISGGSRRHQKA
+70 HIADISGGSGRHHKA

-98 VHMTSSATYADIA
+98 VHMTSSATYADIT

-120 VEQDEEKD
+120 VEQVEEKD
-128 DKMKHLPRKTVMTRT
+128 DKMKHLPRKTVITRT

-152 QDRNPEMSDETKCE
+152 QDRNPEMPDETKCE
-166 GEIRKGGESESLK
+166 SEIRKGGEPESLK
-179 VYDFRNPVKFSEKV
+179 VHDFRNPVKFSDKV

-203 TVSPQSEGAQ
+203 TVSLQSEGAQ
-213 SVGSQGASSVSQIE
+213 SVSSQGAGSVSQVE

-247 NTDKSRAHISKT
+247 NTDKSHAHISKT
-259 QCDASEGI
+259 QSDASEGI
-267 FVKPEVQD
+267 FMKPEVQD
-275 MEIISREDVRPLHPV
+275 MEVISCEEVRSQHPA

-344 VADGHEETVPVMDLK
+344 VSDGHEETIPVMDLK
-359 EVNMPILENSDI
+359 EVNMPILENNDI

-378 CYGGKYQYQEEE
+378 CYRGKYQYQEEE

-408 VYVSAAGENP
+408 VYVSAADENP
-418 AQNVGNY
+418 AQNAENY

-439 VASVEEVGTGA
+439 VASIEEVDTGA

-485 VGFITSGQQLLNSGL
+485 VGFITSGQQLINSGL

-509 YIMGHDGDQSAV
+509 YIMSNDGDQSAV
-521 YPVTATQQTTNQ
+521 YPVTATQQPSNQ

-548 VAYTTPVHQD
+548 VAYSAPIHQE
-558 FTLHEY
+558 FTLREY
-564 DISQQPDPDISSSLE
+564 DISQQPDPDVSSSLE

-604 ITSTSVADE
+604 VTSTSVADE
-613 EVKPLVIHGIE
+613 EVKPLVIHGID

-630 SAGGIP
+630 STGGIP

-672 NDRPLSPRGTS
+672 NDRPLSPQTTS
-683 PGTSYRQEWSTS
+683 PGTSYCQEWSAS

-709 RCAVADAT
+709 RCAVADAM

-730 MKDKVKKETSGLT
+730 MKDKVKKETGGLT

-769 TANVESTGKQGL
+769 TTNVESTGKRGP

-786 EQVPVLDVQA
+786 EVVPVLDVQA
-796 TAAANSGEPITLVTS
+796 TAAAYSGEPIMVVTS
-811 IVKSVV
+811 NVKSVV
-817 GSSLALVK
+817 GSSLALVN
-825 DGNIGYKK
+825 DRNVGYKK
-833 SKPLY
+833 SKPLF

-853 SPHNYVPVATEGDD
+853 SPHNCGPVATEGDN
-867 ATGMTMSEQVQFVDE
+867 ATGMTISEQVHFVDE

-892 KKRLKKKKLEKNAD
+892 KKRLKKKKLGKNAD

-930 NIEISQEAKV
+930 NIEIPQEAKV
-940 SVMEQE
+940 NGMEQE

-952 KKVKT
+952 KKLKT
-957 ATHADNESLLI
+957 ATHTDNASLLI
-968 HKAEPEHVAAVVSSA
+968 HKAKPEQLAAVAASA
-983 ETSMVIEDT
+983 ETSMVIEGT

-999 TLQDKRD
+999 SLQDKQD
-1006 KNPEILCD
+1006 KIPEMLCD

-1020 NVNTVIPKTDQ
+1020 NVNIVIPKTDQ

-1038 GKKLVGRNVPDRKHV
+1038 GKKLISCNVPGSKHV
-1053 MEEPQI
+1053 MEEPKI
-1059 HSTYMECETDGIQSG
+1059 HSSCMDCETDIIQSG

-1079 TQKLER
+1079 KQKLEL
-1085 LSDITDATNLV
+1085 LSDVTDAPNLV

-1101 GVEKEISERFQGESI
+1101 GVEKEISEHFQGGSI
-1116 VVEEKSRT
+1116 LVEEKSRT
-1124 PQFEYVEIPNQESY
+1124 PQFECVEIPIQESY
-1138 VPPPDLLA
+1138 VAPPDLLA

-1151 TEFLKTSEIVP
+1151 TEFLKTSEIVS
-1162 VVDHAIPVDKYCKQ
+1162 VVDHAVPVDKYCKQ
-1176 KEADISVTKQESKL
+1176 KEADISVKKQEGKL
-1190 RETTTFPVSKG
+1190 RETSTLPVSKG
-1201 KKSHRKRKNATDL
+1201 KRSHRKRKNATDL

-1219 SNNVATTLIGVESQ
+1219 SNNVATTLLGVESQ
-1233 TTTKYVPLKE
+1233 TTTEYVPLKE
-1243 EHKLG
+1243 EHKLAS
-1248 NKFSSINKEDNS
+1248 KFSSVNKEDNS
-1260 QKVKLN
+1260 QKVKLH
-1266 DQAEKTYAPEVAA
+1266 DQAEKTHAPEVMAQSP
-1279 RLPHKRKGNSKGTKA
+1279 RKRKGSSKGAKV

-1313 VLLSE
+1313 DLISK
-1318 QDRLRTGDDMTMD
+1318 QDRLRTGDDMTID
-1331 VISVKQSTEGTDFSS
+1331 VISVKQSIEGTEFSG
-1346 KETLV
+1346 KETLL
-1351 STKLGTVQDGDA
+1351 STKLGGVQDRDT
-1363 SKRKQISKKSRKGK
+1363 SKGKQISKKSRKGK
-1377 HKPVT
+1377 HKPLI
-1382 EKEPSLKQTPEEN
+1382 EKEPSVEQTPDET

-1401 RQALMDTSDKCAD
+1401 RQALLDTSDKCAD
-1414 LLVDTHE
+1414 MLVDARE
-1421 HLDVSSEEIT
+1421 HLDVLLEEVT
-1431 ITSGVGVGDTDIG
+1431 ITSGVGVGDADIG
-1444 DVEVLTTERTRKGKS
+1444 DVEVATTEQTRKGKS

-1473 ELGKD
+1473 DLGKD
-1478 TGNAIQDVRILK
+1478 TETAIQDMRSSK

-1505 KVKGSSKTSK
+1505 KVKRSSKASK
-1515 KHKAATSEQNK
+1515 KHKAATWEQNI
-1526 SIAHSEDAAVD
+1526 SIAHSGDAAVD
-1537 SNRDKRQEIVEDDRS
+1537 SNRDKSQEVVKDGRILSE
-1552 QNDKDLISETDSV
+1552 KDLISETDSV
-1565 SAFKQLEHAVHRSR
+1565 SGFKQLEHSVHRSR
-1579 KSNKKSECGGSVD
+1579 KSNKKSECGGSVN
-1592 EQNKHLSNQEC
+1592 EQSKLLSNQEC
-1603 VNAEQDMLMVKSEA
+1603 VSAEHDMLMVKSEE
-1617 DVPLPDRKSE
+1617 DLPLPDRKSE
-1627 PDDQICESFEK
+1627 PDDQISESFEK
-1638 QIPCSSGD
+1638 QFPCSSGD

-1651 KLFAE
+1651 KLVAE
-1656 TENVQEQI
+1656 TENIQEQI
-1664 TVATLPAKENVRDAY
+1664 TVATLPAKENGHNAD
-1679 TVKADAFRDTEYN
+1679 TVKSDVYRDIEYN
-1692 FVPETSLPDR
+1692 FVPETSLPDQ

-1711 YHEQDE
+1711 HHEHDE
-1717 EGFASTQ
+1717 EGFTSTQ
-1724 VQQALSVVQDE
+1724 VQQELSVVQDE
-1735 RSETRVNEI
+1735 RLETRVNEI

-1752 NSADENTEKQRDI
+1752 HDSADENTEKQRDDI
-1765 SFTSVSDKDLG
+1765 SFISLSDKDLDH
-1776 RKSEEISE
+1776 KSEEISE
-1784 HREYQ
+1784 RQEYQ

-1795 VSLDSILKLKKQD
+1795 VSLDSILKFKKHD
-1808 AKKGAR
+1808 VKKEAR

-1824 HVNIPC
+1824 HVNVPC
-1830 KIDPE
+1830 KIDHE
-1835 IGDICSTPPVPLS
+1835 IGDICSTPPVPPS
-1848 LPESKKHPSGTPLVP
+1848 LPESKKHLCGTPLVP
-1863 CGTLSSKE
+1863 CGSSSSKE
-1871 NLDSL
+1871 NLDTI

-1885 SSALQNVSTVDSSI
+1885 SSALQTVSTVDSSV

-1904 ICDFPEPSIVDMSDI
+1904 ICDFPGPSVVDMSNI

-1924 NDSSLTPSVA
+1924 NNTSLTLSVA
-1934 ASPDTHVPLAT
+1934 TSSDTHIPLAS
-1945 FSTEIAADCR
+1945 FSTEIAADSR
-1955 LAQEIVNTQEGNTN
+1955 LAQETVNVQEGNTN
-1969 MEVPEIQTAG
+1969 IEVPGIQTAG

-1997 LTVDEKA
+1997 LTVEEKA

-2014 APEKKKKTPKSSV
+2014 APEKKKKPPKSSV
-2027 QGHTKKRDGKVKMA
+2027 QGHTKKGDGKVKMA

-2047 EEDEEYRVMKDKMMK
+2047 VEDEEYRVLKDKMMK

-2068 IPVEFRSPQFK
+2068 IPVEFTGPQFK

-2087 TILNLDAETVNK
+2087 TILNLDDEAVNK
-2099 HQPDEITH
+2099 HKLDEITH
-2107 HKPETS
+2107 YKPETVS

-2118 ASSDFHEIA
+2118 TSYDFHEIA
-2127 PDIGIDSIPASV
+2127 PDVSIDSNLASV
-2139 LVQPVSPV
+2139 FVQPISPV
-2147 ITVINEQSGPET
+2147 IAVINEQSGPET
-2159 PYLVGDSNLS
+2159 PNLVGDNSIP

-2186 EESFDTS
+2186 EESFDMS
-2193 LSVCDIQSLEEN
+2193 LRVCDIQSLEEKM
-2205 VAEIP
+2205 ADIP
-2210 QEVKLHSLCPS
+2210 QEVTPCSLCPS
-2221 DKLIDDDASAVDES
+2221 DELIDVVTSAVGES
-2235 LVFKGG
+2235 LVFNGG
-2241 EEEVDGKTILP
+2241 EEEVAGNTILP
-2252 SSSARNT
+2252 ASSARNI
-2259 VTDDTLV
+2259 VTDDALV
-2266 KIQETVIAAVRDA
+2266 KIQETVIAAARDA
-2279 LCELELKAETTVPVV
+2279 LCESELKAETAVPVV
-2294 DHVAEPA
+2294 GHVAEPA
-2301 LKTDVIPAVRNDMPS
+2301 LKTEVIPDVGNDVLS
-2316 DSGLTTETV
+2316 DSGLRTEAV
-2325 LTVKSDVLFEPGQ
+2325 LVVKSDHLFEPGQ
-2338 KAEEITLFEKDALS
+2338 KAEEITLF
-2352 ECDLRTEESTLV
+2352 
-2364 GNYMLSEPA
+2364 
-2373 LETEVIPA
+2373 
-2381 AGNDVLSDSGLT
+2381 
-2393 TETVPTVK
+2393 
-2401 SDVFF
+2401 
-2406 EPGQKAEET
+2406 
-2415 TLFGKDVLSE
+2415 GKDVPSE

-2436 GNYMRSE
+2436 GNYMLSE

-2448 EEVTVLRNDL
+2448 EEVTVVKNDS
-2458 LFEPAMKTEEIKTTE
+2458 FSEPAMKTEEIKTIE
-2473 NDVRSESGLNT
+2473 NDVLSESGLNT
-2484 AEIIRVGKV
+2484 AEIIRVGNV
-2493 VVAEPDLKTES
+2493 VDAEPDLKTES

-2515 ADLKSEDIT
+2515 AGLKSEDIT
-2524 AVANYMLSELDLNI
+2524 AVANYVLSDPDLNI

-2547 VCPDLKTETVTTI
+2547 VCQGLKTETVTTI
-2560 ANGVLSEPCLRTEI
+2560 ASGVLSEPCLRTEI

-2584 EPCLKTATITTV
+2584 EPCLKTPTITTV
-2596 ASDLCT
+2596 ASDPCT

-2609 TVPAVAGDTLSEL
+2609 TVPVVAGDVLSEL
-2622 SSTTEAVAT
+2622 RSRTEAVAI
-2631 FVNDLSSEMGPVT
+2631 FVNDLSSEIGPVT

-2668 VNDEFTECGPVTKT
+2668 VNDEFTESGPVTET

-2687 DIVVSAPS
+2687 DMVVSAPS
-2695 AMTVPATTVVNDEFY
+2695 VMTVPATIVVNDEFY

-2716 ESLTEFAGHMN
+2716 ESVTAFADHMN
-2727 SEHTPMT
+2727 SEHMPMT
-2734 ELSATVVNDVISEY
+2734 ELFAMVVNDVISES
-2748 GLTTETT
+2748 GLKTETT
-2755 SAVKA
+2755 PAVKP
-2760 VVQTVESVSDICGAA
+2760 VVQTVESISDICDAP
-2775 VQSVTCP
+2775 VQSVTYPC
-2782 SSKEIA
+2782 SKEIA
-2788 YACLDDLELAVLEND
+2788 YACLDDLELAALEND
-2803 ESVHVEGFNTKIKI
+2803 ESVRVEGANTEIKM

-2830 EVLEKL
+2830 EVVEKL
-2836 EVSVAACTTTDV
+2836 EVSVADCTTMDV
-2848 HHNPLMAELIVQ
+2848 HHNPFMAELIVQ
-2860 EVKPWYYLFR
+2860 EVKPSYYLYR

-2880 AQEVF
+2880 AQEGF
-2885 RGSSLPSRSQEK
+2885 RVSSLPSRSQKK
-2897 QGLKSALEKA
+2897 QGLKSALEKP
-2907 VECIQELPA
+2907 VEYIQELPA
-2916 VNTKQGKF
+2916 VSTKQHKF
-2924 ESPLNEGPRST
+2924 EAPLNESPRNK

-2944 IRMLLDAEK
+2944 IRILLDAEK

-2959 KHTLLGDHTVILEK
+2959 KHMLLGDHTVILEK
-2973 PESSHLPAETKVTER
+2973 PESSHLHAETDITER

-2995 NGDSLIDSV
+2995 SGDSLIDSV

-3013 TSISTKFE
+3013 ASISTKFE

-3046 VTAIIEEELT
+3046 VTAISEEELT

-3061 LELQEHVALIEDGAT
+3061 LELQEHAALVEDGST
-3076 QLKFLDREKSELKL
+3076 QLNFLDREKSELKL
-3090 DETVGPSFAPVP
+3090 DETVGLSFAPVP
-3102 EKDKTEMLHN
+3102 GKDKTEILHN

-3145 CEEDVASMQTAVVK
+3145 CEEDIASMQTAVVK

-3169 SNEELLKQQQHQIE
+3169 SNEEILKQQQHQIE
-3183 VMAIGTCDTAKLERS
+3183 VMAIGTCDTAKLEGS
-3198 EGNVPSSQDVCQDP
+3198 EGNVPSSQDVSLDP

-3218 EQPKHSTDDICPSQI
+3218 EQSKHSTDDICPSQI

-3239 LMFSSSELSKES
+3239 PMFSSSELSKDS
-3251 TDAVSTSEGAFQE
+3251 TDTVSTSEGASQE
-3264 AQLKPGSNLTE
+3264 SQLKPGSNLTE
-3275 DEMHFILHQGYRAEA
+3275 DGMQFVLHQGYRAEA
-3290 CCCPYDVHRIRDAE
+3290 CYCPYDVHKIHDAE
-3304 RQHQEQIA
+3304 RQHQEQIT
-3312 GLKKDVQETILIKEK
+3312 GLKKGAQDSTHIKKK
-3327 EKVSW
+3327 EKVSG
-3332 EVSRSHCMEYSY
+3332 EVPRSHCMEYSY
-3344 CHYDVFALHDAER
+3344 CHYDVFALRDAER
-3357 QHKEQLALLQCA
+3357 QHKEQLALSQRV
-3369 DTKANELMDVT
+3369 DTKTNELMNVT
-3380 PVLAIDFKKPDDAV
+3380 PVLASNFEKPDVAMR
-3394 QGFKKQ
+3394 GFKKQ
-3400 EVVALQSESAN
+3400 EVVALQTESAD

-3430 ETGYEGKLPDI
+3430 ETDCEGKLLDI

-3455 EPPQLSVNIC
+3455 EPPQLSLNIC

-3496 KRKSRSRSRSR
+3496 KRKSRSRSRSH

-3518 QEVSVS
+3518 EEVSVS
-3524 DVQTMETDSARKQ
+3524 DVQTTETDSVRKQ
-3537 IMSPFTSKSLQDFT
+3537 IMSPFTSKSSQDFP
-3551 EHYAVGIENKVISGG
+3551 EHYAFGTENKVIGS
-3566 DGHYTARE
+3566 DVEYYTARE
-3574 DKTSSNMTQS
+3574 DETSSNMTQS

-3589 VQTSFKKCE
+3589 VHTSFKKCE
-3598 KAEVEVVT
+3598 KAEVEMVT
-3606 KSNQRSGEP
+3606 KSYQSSGKP
-3615 PAQKIPHDLNGRHP
+3615 PTQKIPLDLNGRQT
-3629 LSDEQEVEGIVHVR
+3629 LSDEQEVEGIVQIR
-3643 KELVHHYL
+3643 KELVQHYL

-3660 KCRCHDA
+3660 KCWCHDA

-3681 PLSTMASLEIKLDRT
+3681 PLSTMSSFEIKLDRT

-3704 DGSSGHGSPGPH
+3704 DGSSGHSSPGPH
-3716 NARRGGEGG
+3716 NPRRGGEGG

-3742 PGGICGWPDES
+3742 PGGICSWPDES

-3765 TFMQNVP
+3765 TFMQNAP

-3777 LAAEEEQTSYLAHR
+3777 LAAEEEHASYLAHR
-3791 LAEEVFSD
+3791 VAEEVFTD

-3813 SSTTHEVQP
+3813 SSTSHEVQP

-3842 RNPLFSMCFCV
+3842 RNPPILHVLCV
-3853 FLRA
+3853 SACLTPYSSSGMLYPFIASGSFGMGYYST

>member
-1 MWTNSGL
+1 MYGPTLGL
-8 NCCFAGPV
+8 NCCFTGPV
-16 TLLQDL
+16 TLLQAL

-57 NGNNQQI
+57 NGNSQQS

-98 VHMTSSATYADIA
+98 VHMTSSATYADIT

-120 VEQDEEKD
+120 VEQVEEKD
-128 DKMKHLPRKTVMTRT
+128 DKMKHLPRKTVITRT

-152 QDRNPEMSDETKCE
+152 QDRNPEMPDETKCE
-166 GEIRKGGESESLK
+166 GEIRKRGEPESLK
-179 VYDFRNPVKFSEKV
+179 VHDFRNPVKFSEKV

-203 TVSPQSEGAQ
+203 TVSLQSEGAQ
-213 SVGSQGASSVSQIE
+213 SVSSQGASSVSQIE

-238 QRKDAQERK
+238 QRKDTQERK

-259 QCDASEGI
+259 HCDASEGI

-275 MEIISREDVRPLHPV
+275 MEVILCEEVRSQHPA

-344 VADGHEETVPVMDLK
+344 VSDGHEETVPVMDVK
-359 EVNMPILENSDI
+359 EVTMPILENSAI

-378 CYGGKYQYQEEE
+378 CYRGKYHYQEEE

-397 KTVAGFQHTED
+397 KTVTGFQHTED
-408 VYVSAAGENP
+408 VYVAAADVNP
-418 AQNVGNY
+418 AQNVENY

-439 VASVEEVGTGA
+439 VASNEEVDTGA

-467 VAVASGVFEYV
+467 VAVASGVFEYVQQPTPVEYVQQPTPVEYVQQPPPVEYV

-509 YIMGHDGDQSAV
+509 YIMSHDGDQSAV
-521 YPVTATQQTTNQ
+521 YPVTATQQPGNQ

-548 VAYTTPVHQD
+548 VAYTTPVHPE
-558 FTLHEY
+558 FTLREY
-564 DISQQPDPDISSSLE
+564 DISQQADPDVSSSLE
-579 VTPVHNTRRSKKVR
+579 VTPIHNTRRSKKVR

-604 ITSTSVADE
+604 VTSTSVADE

-630 SAGGIP
+630 STGGIP
-636 TELDKCQLSYAQILA
+636 TELDKCQPSYAQILA

-672 NDRPLSPRGTS
+672 NDRPLSPQATS
-683 PGTSYRQEWSTS
+683 PGTSYCQEWSAS

-730 MKDKVKKETSGLT
+730 MKDKVKKETVGLT

-769 TANVESTGKQGL
+769 TTNVESTGKRGL
-781 PEENK
+781 LEENK
-786 EQVPVLDVQA
+786 EQVPALDMHA
-796 TAAANSGEPITLVTS
+796 TAAANSGEPITVVTS
-811 IVKSVV
+811 SVKSVV
-817 GSSLALVK
+817 GSSLASVK
-825 DGNIGYKK
+825 DRNVGYKK

-853 SPHNYVPVATEGDD
+853 SPHNCVPVATEGDD
-867 ATGMTMSEQVQFVDE
+867 ATGITMSEQVQFVDE

-892 KKRLKKKKLEKNAD
+892 KKRLKKKKLGKNAD

-930 NIEISQEAKV
+930 NIEVPQAAKFN
-940 SVMEQE
+940 VMEQE
-946 KECTKY
+946 KECTKC

-957 ATHADNESLLI
+957 ATHTDNASLLI
-968 HKAEPEHVAAVVSSA
+968 HKAEPEQMAAVVSSA
-983 ETSMVIEDT
+983 ETSMIIEGT

-999 TLQDKRD
+999 SLQDKQD

-1020 NVNTVIPKTDQ
+1020 NVNIVIPKTDQ

-1038 GKKLVGRNVPDRKHV
+1038 GKKLVVGCNVPGSKHV
-1053 MEEPQI
+1053 MEEPKI
-1059 HSTYMECETDGIQSG
+1059 HSYMDCENDSIQSG

-1079 TQKLER
+1079 TQKLEL
-1085 LSDITDATNLV
+1085 LSQVADATNLV

-1101 GVEKEISERFQGESI
+1101 GVEKEISEHFQAGSI

-1124 PQFEYVEIPNQESY
+1124 PQFECVEIPNQESY

-1151 TEFLKTSEIVP
+1151 TEFLKTTEIVS

-1176 KEADISVTKQESKL
+1176 KEADISVTKQESSL
-1190 RETTTFPVSKG
+1190 RETSTLPISKG
-1201 KKSHRKRKNATDL
+1201 KRSHRKRKNATDL

-1219 SNNVATTLIGVESQ
+1219 SNNVATALIGVESQ
-1233 TTTKYVPLKE
+1233 TTRKYVPLNE
-1243 EHKLG
+1243 EHKEG
-1248 NKFSSINKEDNS
+1248 SKFSPVNKEDNL
-1260 QKVKLN
+1260 QKIKLH
-1266 DQAEKTYAPEVAA
+1266 DQAEKTYAPGVVAQST
-1279 RLPHKRKGNSKGTKA
+1279 HKRKGNSKGAKA
-1294 GISRQCESPHSPK
+1294 GISRQCESPHSPN

-1318 QDRLRTGDDMTMD
+1318 QDGLRTGDDMTID

-1346 KETLV
+1346 KETLLN
-1351 STKLGTVQDGDA
+1351 TRLGGVQDRDT
-1363 SKRKQISKKSRKGK
+1363 SKGKQISKKSRKGK
-1377 HKPVT
+1377 HKPAT
-1382 EKEPSLKQTPEEN
+1382 EKEPSVEQTPEEN
-1395 EHDKNG
+1395 EHDRNG
-1401 RQALMDTSDKCAD
+1401 RQAFVDTSDKCTD
-1414 LLVDTHE
+1414 LLVDTRE
-1421 HLDVSSEEIT
+1421 HLVLSEEIT
-1431 ITSGVGVGDTDIG
+1431 ITSGVGVGDADIG
-1444 DVEVLTTERTRKGKS
+1444 DVEVATTEQTRKGKP

-1478 TGNAIQDVRILK
+1478 MENASQDMRILK
-1490 GVKTVGTDLEQQPLN
+1490 GVKTVGTDLEQPLS
-1505 KVKGSSKTSK
+1505 KVKRSSKTSK
-1515 KHKAATSEQNK
+1515 KHKAATWEQNK

-1537 SNRDKRQEIVEDDRS
+1537 SNRDKRQEVVKDDRILS
-1552 QNDKDLISETDSV
+1552 DKDLSETDSV
-1565 SAFKQLEHAVHRSR
+1565 SGFKQLEHTVHRSR

-1603 VNAEQDMLMVKSEA
+1603 VNAEQDMLMVKSEE
-1617 DVPLPDRKSE
+1617 DLLLPDRKSE
-1627 PDDQICESFEK
+1627 PDDQISESFDK
-1638 QIPCSSGD
+1638 QIPCSSGE

-1651 KLFAE
+1651 KLVAK

-1664 TVATLPAKENVRDAY
+1664 TVVTLPVKENAHDAD
-1679 TVKADAFRDTEYN
+1679 TVKSDVYRDIEYH

-1711 YHEQDE
+1711 NHEQDE
-1717 EGFASTQ
+1717 EGFTSTQ
-1724 VQQALSVVQDE
+1724 VQQELSVVQDE
-1735 RSETRVNEI
+1735 ISETRVNEI

-1752 NSADENTEKQRDI
+1752 HDSADENTEKQRDDI

-1776 RKSEEISE
+1776 HKSEEISGQ
-1784 HREYQ
+1784 REYQ

-1795 VSLDSILKLKKQD
+1795 VSLDSILKFKKHD
-1808 AKKGAR
+1808 AKKEDR
-1814 HTMNVHEVEM
+1814 HTMNVHEFEM
-1824 HVNIPC
+1824 DVNVPH
-1830 KIDPE
+1830 KIDRE
-1835 IGDICSTPPVPLS
+1835 IGDICSTPPVPPS
-1848 LPESKKHPSGTPLVP
+1848 LPESKNHLSGTPLVP
-1863 CGTLSSKE
+1863 CGTSSKE
-1871 NLDSL
+1871 NLDTI
-1876 VLAPNWMEK
+1876 VLAPNWVEK
-1885 SSALQNVSTVDSSI
+1885 SSALQSVSTVDSSI

-1904 ICDFPEPSIVDMSDI
+1904 ICDHQGPSIVDMSDI

-1924 NDSSLTPSVA
+1924 NDSSLTLSVA
-1934 ASPDTHVPLAT
+1934 ASPDTQVPLAT
-1945 FSTEIAADCR
+1945 FSTEIAADPR

-1969 MEVPEIQTAG
+1969 IEVSGIQTAG

-1992 KIIDT
+1992 KIIDSM
-1997 LTVDEKA
+1997 TVDEKA
-2004 AKSVAVATHS
+2004 AKSIAVASHS
-2014 APEKKKKTPKSSV
+2014 APEKKKKTQKSSV
-2027 QGHTKKRDGKVKMA
+2027 QGRTKKGDGKVKMA

-2047 EEDEEYRVMKDKMMK
+2047 EEDEEYRVMKEKMMK

-2087 TILNLDAETVNK
+2087 PILNLDAETVNK
-2099 HQPDEITH
+2099 DKPDEITH
-2107 HKPETS
+2107 KLETVS

-2118 ASSDFHEIA
+2118 ASYDFHEIA
-2127 PDIGIDSIPASV
+2127 PDIRIDSNPASV
-2139 LVQPVSPV
+2139 FVQPISPV
-2147 ITVINEQSGPET
+2147 ITVITEQSGPET
-2159 PYLVGDSNLS
+2159 PYLVGDNSLS
-2169 DSKMKPVLLKAS
+2169 DSKMKPVVLKAS

-2186 EESFDTS
+2186 EESFDMS
-2193 LSVCDIQSLEEN
+2193 LRVCDTQSLEEKMAD
-2205 VAEIP
+2205 VP
-2210 QEVKLHSLCPS
+2210 QEVKPHSICPS
-2221 DKLIDDDASAVDES
+2221 DELIDDDASAVDES

-2241 EEEVDGKTILP
+2241 EAEVDGNTILP
-2252 SSSARNT
+2252 ESSAGNI
-2259 VTDDTLV
+2259 VTDDALI
-2266 KIQETVIAAVRDA
+2266 KIQETVIASVHDA
-2279 LCELELKAETTVPVV
+2279 LCESEHKAETAVPVV
-2294 DHVAEPA
+2294 DHIAEPA
-2301 LKTDVIPAVRNDMPS
+2301 LRTEVIPAVGNAVPS
-2316 DSGLTTETV
+2316 DSGLRPEAV
-2325 LTVKSDVLFEPGQ
+2325 LAFESDVLFEPGH
-2338 KAEEITLFEKDALS
+2338 KVEEI
-2352 ECDLRTEESTLV
+2352 
-2364 GNYMLSEPA
+2364 
-2373 LETEVIPA
+2373 
-2381 AGNDVLSDSGLT
+2381 
-2393 TETVPTVK
+2393 
-2401 SDVFF
+2401 
-2406 EPGQKAEET
+2406 

-2425 CDLKTEESTLV
+2425 CDLKTVESTLV
-2436 GNYMRSE
+2436 GNYMPSE

-2448 EEVTVLRNDL
+2448 EEVTVLGNDSL
-2458 LFEPAMKTEEIKTTE
+2458 SEPAMKTEEIKTIE
-2473 NDVRSESGLNT
+2473 NDVLSESGPNT
-2484 AEIIRVGKV
+2484 AEIIRVGNV

-2515 ADLKSEDIT
+2515 AGLKSEDIT
-2524 AVANYMLSELDLNI
+2524 AVANYVLSEPDLNI
-2538 ESISAVAGN
+2538 ESLSAVEGN
-2547 VCPDLKTETVTTI
+2547 VCQDLKTETVTTI
-2560 ANGVLSEPCLRTEI
+2560 ASGVFSEPCLRTEI

-2584 EPCLKTATITTV
+2584 EPCLNTATVTTV

-2602 ESGLKIE
+2602 ESDRKME
-2609 TVPAVAGDTLSEL
+2609 TVPALPGDVLSEL

-2631 FVNDLSSEMGPVT
+2631 FVNDLSSEMDPVT

-2668 VNDEFTECGPVTKT
+2668 VNDEFTESSPVTKT

-2687 DIVVSAPS
+2687 EIVVSAPS

-2710 EPGLMT
+2710 ESALMT
-2716 ESLTEFAGHMN
+2716 ESVTAFADHMN
-2727 SEHTPMT
+2727 SEHMPVT
-2734 ELSATVVNDVISEY
+2734 ELFATVVNDVISES
-2748 GLTTETT
+2748 GLKTETT
-2755 SAVKA
+2755 TAVKPI
-2760 VVQTVESVSDICGAA
+2760 VQTVESVSDIRDAA
-2775 VQSVTCP
+2775 VQSVTYPC
-2782 SSKEIA
+2782 SKEIA
-2788 YACLDDLELAVLEND
+2788 YACLDDSELAVLEND
-2803 ESVHVEGFNTKIKI
+2803 ESVHVEGVNAEIKI
-2817 PETVV
+2817 SETVV

-2830 EVLEKL
+2830 KVGEKL
-2836 EVSVAACTTTDV
+2836 EVSIADCTITDV
-2848 HHNPLMAELIVQ
+2848 HHNPFMAELIVQ
-2860 EVKPWYYLFR
+2860 EVKPRYYLYR
-2870 DAEMYWQEKV
+2870 DAELYWQEKV
-2880 AQEVF
+2880 AQEVLTV
-2885 RGSSLPSRSQEK
+2885 SSLSSRSQEK
-2897 QGLKSALEKA
+2897 QGLKSALENS
-2907 VECIQELPA
+2907 VEYIQELAA
-2916 VNTKQGKF
+2916 VSTKQCKF
-2924 ESPLNEGPRST
+2924 EVPLNESPGNK

-2973 PESSHLPAETKVTER
+2973 PESSHLHAETEVTEH

-2995 NGDSLIDSV
+2995 NGDSLTESV
-3004 KEASLPEPC
+3004 KEAALPEPC
-3013 TSISTKFE
+3013 TSSSTKFE

-3029 STFGG
+3029 SIFGG
-3034 SRKALSSDIIAE
+3034 VRKALSSDTAE
-3046 VTAIIEEELT
+3046 VTAIIEEELI

-3061 LELQEHVALIEDGAT
+3061 LELQEHAALVEDSAT
-3076 QLKFLDREKSELKL
+3076 QLNFIDREKSELKL
-3090 DETVGPSFAPVP
+3090 DETVGLSFTPAP
-3102 EKDKTEMLHN
+3102 EEDKREMLHN
-3112 LYKEDV
+3112 LYKEDI

-3131 WNKIQSKVLPKELL
+3131 WNKIQSKVLPKEFLYG
-3145 CEEDVASMQTAVVK
+3145 EDIASMQTVVVK
-3159 SQGLVRNGNT
+3159 SQELVRNGNI

-3183 VMAIGTCDTAKLERS
+3183 VMAIGTCDTAKLEGS
-3198 EGNVPSSQDVCQDP
+3198 EGSVPSSQDVSQDP
-3212 EMKSFC
+3212 EIKSIC

-3239 LMFSSSELSKES
+3239 LMFSSSEVSKES
-3251 TDAVSTSEGAFQE
+3251 TDTVSTSEGPSQE
-3264 AQLKPGSNLTE
+3264 AQLKPGSNLTK
-3275 DEMHFILHQGYRAEA
+3275 DEMGPSQEAQLKPGSDLTKDEMQFVLHQGYRAEE
-3290 CCCPYDVHRIRDAE
+3290 CYCPYDINRIHDAE

-3312 GLKKDVQETILIKEK
+3312 GLKKGVQDSTLIKKK

-3332 EVSRSHCMEYSY
+3332 EVPRSHCMEYSY
-3344 CHYDVFALHDAER
+3344 SHYDVFALRDAER
-3357 QHKEQLALLQCA
+3357 QHKEQLALSQCV
-3369 DTKANELMDVT
+3369 DTKTNELMDVT
-3380 PVLAIDFKKPDDAV
+3380 PVLAVNLKKPDVAA
-3394 QGFKKQ
+3394 QGSKKQ
-3400 EVVALQSESAN
+3400 AVVALQTESAN
-3411 GSLRTWA
+3411 GGLRTWA

-3441 VLKKHSVSKVGDLQ
+3441 VSKKHSVSKVGDLQ

-3524 DVQTMETDSARKQ
+3524 DVQTTETDSARKQ
-3537 IMSPFTSKSLQDFT
+3537 IMSPFTSKSSQDYP
-3551 EHYAVGIENKVISGG
+3551 EHYAVGTENKVVGSDVGY
-3566 DGHYTARE
+3566 YTARE
-3574 DKTSSNMTQS
+3574 DKTSCNTAQS

-3589 VQTSFKKCE
+3589 VRTSFKKCE
-3598 KAEVEVVT
+3598 KAEVEMVT
-3606 KSNQRSGEP
+3606 KSYQRSGKP
-3615 PAQKIPHDLNGRHP
+3615 PAQEIPLDLNGRQP

-3643 KELVHHYL
+3643 KELVQHYL

-3660 KCRCHDA
+3660 KCWCHDA

-3681 PLSTMASLEIKLDRT
+3681 PLSTMASIEIKLDRT

-3704 DGSSGHGSPGPH
+3704 DGSSGHSSPGPH
-3716 NARRGGEGG
+3716 NPKRGGEGG
-3725 RGLGES
+3725 RGLDES

-3742 PGGICGWPDES
+3742 PGGICSWPDES

-3777 LAAEEEQTSYLAHR
+3777 LAAEEEHTSYLAHR
-3791 LAEEVFSD
+3791 VAEEVFSD

-3842 RNPLFSMCFCV
+3842 RNPLFSMCCYV

>member
-1 MWTNSGL
+1 MCGPSLGL

-43 DPYMVILPEKVEQG
+43 DPYMVILPEKEQG
-57 NGNNQQI
+57 NGNSQQS

-70 HIADISGGSRRHQKA
+70 HIVDISGGSRRHQKA

-120 VEQDEEKD
+120 LEQVEEKD
-128 DKMKHLPRKTVMTRT
+128 DKMKHLPRKTVITRT

-152 QDRNPEMSDETKCE
+152 QDRNPEMPDETKCE
-166 GEIRKGGESESLK
+166 GEIRKGGEPEGLK
-179 VYDFRNPVKFSEKV
+179 VHDFRNPLKFSEKV
-193 QDVGVSLMSS
+193 QDVGASLMSS
-203 TVSPQSEGAQ
+203 TVSLQSEGAQ
-213 SVGSQGASSVSQIE
+213 SVGSQGAVSVSQTE

-275 MEIISREDVRPLHPV
+275 MEVISCEEVRSQHPA

-344 VADGHEETVPVMDLK
+344 VSDGHEETIPVMDLK

-371 SGEKVQE
+371 NGEKVQE
-378 CYGGKYQYQEEE
+378 CYRGKYQYQEED

-408 VYVSAAGENP
+408 VYVSAADENP
-418 AQNVGNY
+418 VQNVENY
-425 SMDHTLEIRGVEEK
+425 SMDHTLEMRGVEEK
-439 VASVEEVGTGA
+439 VASIEEVDTGA

-467 VAVASGVFEYV
+467 VTVASGVFEYV

-509 YIMGHDGDQSAV
+509 YIMSHDGDQSPV
-521 YPVTATQQTTNQ
+521 YPVTATQQPSNQ

-548 VAYTTPVHQD
+548 VAYTTPVHQE

-564 DISQQPDPDISSSLE
+564 DISQQADPDVSSSLE

-613 EVKPLVIHGIE
+613 EVKPLIIHGIE
-624 SDHQTG
+624 SDDQTG
-630 SAGGIP
+630 STGGIP

-667 MYVNR
+667 MYINR
-672 NDRPLSPRGTS
+672 NDRSLSPRATS
-683 PGTSYRQEWSTS
+683 PGTSYSQEWSAS

-730 MKDKVKKETSGLT
+730 MKDKVKKETGGLT

-769 TANVESTGKQGL
+769 TTNLESTGIRGL
-781 PEENK
+781 LEENK

-796 TAAANSGEPITLVTS
+796 TADANSGEPFTVVTS
-811 IVKSVV
+811 SVKSVV
-817 GSSLALVK
+817 GGSLASVK
-825 DGNIGYKK
+825 DRSVGYKK

-853 SPHNYVPVATEGDD
+853 SPHNCVPVATEGDD
-867 ATGMTMSEQVQFVDE
+867 AAGMTMSEQVQFVDE

-892 KKRLKKKKLEKNAD
+892 KKRLKKKKLGKNAE

-930 NIEISQEAKV
+930 NIEMPQEAKV
-940 SVMEQE
+940 NVMEQE

-957 ATHADNESLLI
+957 ATHTDNASLLI
-968 HKAEPEHVAAVVSSA
+968 HKAEPEQVAAVGSSA
-983 ETSMVIEDT
+983 ETNIVIEGT

-999 TLQDKRD
+999 SLQDKQD
-1006 KNPEILCD
+1006 KNPEI

-1020 NVNTVIPKTDQ
+1020 NVNIVIPKTDQ

-1038 GKKLVGRNVPDRKHV
+1038 GKKLVGCNVPGSKHV
-1053 MEEPQI
+1053 MEEPKI
-1059 HSTYMECETDGIQSG
+1059 HSSYMDCETDSIQSG

-1079 TQKLER
+1079 TQKLKL
-1085 LSDITDATNLV
+1085 LSDVTDATNLV

-1101 GVEKEISERFQGESI
+1101 GMKKEISEHFQGGSI

-1124 PQFEYVEIPNQESY
+1124 PQFECVEIPNQESF

-1151 TEFLKTSEIVP
+1151 TEFLKTSEIVS
-1162 VVDHAIPVDKYCKQ
+1162 VADHAIPLDKYCKQ
-1176 KEADISVTKQESKL
+1176 KEADISATKQESKL
-1190 RETTTFPVSKG
+1190 RETSTLPISKG
-1201 KKSHRKRKNATDL
+1201 KRSHRKRKNPTDL

-1248 NKFSSINKEDNS
+1248 SKFLSVNKEDNS
-1260 QKVKLN
+1260 QKVKLH
-1266 DQAEKTYAPEVAA
+1266 DQAEKTHAPEVVVQS
-1279 RLPHKRKGNSKGTKA
+1279 PHKRKGNSKRAKA
-1294 GISRQCESPHSPK
+1294 VISRQCESPHSPK
-1307 QEPVGN
+1307 QEPVEN
-1313 VLLSE
+1313 VLISE
-1318 QDRLRTGDDMTMD
+1318 QDRLRTGDDMTTD

-1346 KETLV
+1346 KETLL
-1351 STKLGTVQDGDA
+1351 STKLGGAQDRDT
-1363 SKRKQISKKSRKGK
+1363 SKGKQISKKSRKGK

-1382 EKEPSLKQTPEEN
+1382 EKELSMEQTPEEN

-1401 RQALMDTSDKCAD
+1401 RQAPMDTSDKCAD
-1414 LLVDTHE
+1414 LLVGTRE
-1421 HLDVSSEEIT
+1421 HLDVPVEEIT
-1431 ITSGVGVGDTDIG
+1431 ITSGVGVGDADTG
-1444 DVEVLTTERTRKGKS
+1444 DVEVATTERTRKGKS

-1473 ELGKD
+1473 EIGKD
-1478 TGNAIQDVRILK
+1478 MENAIQDTGILK
-1490 GVKTVGTDLEQQPLN
+1490 GVKTVGTDLDQQPLN
-1505 KVKGSSKTSK
+1505 KVKRSSKTSK
-1515 KHKAATSEQNK
+1515 KHKAATWEQNK

-1537 SNRDKRQEIVEDDRS
+1537 SNRDKRQEVVEDDRILS
-1552 QNDKDLISETDSV
+1552 DRDLISETDSV
-1565 SAFKQLEHAVHRSR
+1565 YGFKQLEHAVHRSR

-1592 EQNKHLSNQEC
+1592 EQNKHLSKQEC
-1603 VNAEQDMLMVKSEA
+1603 VNAEQDMLMVKSEE
-1617 DVPLPDRKSE
+1617 DLPLPDRKSE
-1627 PDDQICESFEK
+1627 PDDQISESFEK
-1638 QIPCSSGD
+1638 QIPCTSGD

-1651 KLFAE
+1651 KLVAK

-1664 TVATLPAKENVRDAY
+1664 TVATLPAKENAHDAD
-1679 TVKADAFRDTEYN
+1679 TVKSDVYRDIEYN
-1692 FVPETSLPDR
+1692 FVPETPLPDQ

-1711 YHEQDE
+1711 HHEQDE
-1717 EGFASTQ
+1717 GFTSTQ
-1724 VQQALSVVQDE
+1724 VQQELSVVQDE
-1735 RSETRVNEI
+1735 RSDTRVNEI

-1752 NSADENTEKQRDI
+1752 HDSADENTEKQKDDI
-1765 SFTSVSDKDLG
+1765 SFTSVSDKELDH
-1776 RKSEEISE
+1776 KYEEIHE
-1784 HREYQ
+1784 HQEYQ

-1795 VSLDSILKLKKQD
+1795 VSLDSILKFKKHD
-1808 AKKGAR
+1808 AKKEDR
-1814 HTMNVHEVEM
+1814 HTMNVREVEM
-1824 HVNIPC
+1824 QVNVPR
-1830 KIDPE
+1830 KIDNE
-1835 IGDICSTPPVPLS
+1835 IADICSTPPVPPS
-1848 LPESKKHPSGTPLVP
+1848 LPESKKQLSGTPLVS
-1863 CGTLSSKE
+1863 CGTSSSSKE
-1871 NLDSL
+1871 DLDTV
-1876 VLAPNWMEK
+1876 VLTPNWMEK

-1904 ICDFPEPSIVDMSDI
+1904 ICDFPGPSIVDMSDI
-1919 VQDQG
+1919 VQDQA
-1924 NDSSLTPSVA
+1924 NDSSLTSSVA
-1934 ASPDTHVPLAT
+1934 ASPDTHVPLMT
-1945 FSTEIAADCR
+1945 FSTEIAADSR
-1955 LAQEIVNTQEGNTN
+1955 LAQEIVNTPEGNTN
-1969 MEVPEIQTAG
+1969 IEVPGIQTAG

-2004 AKSVAVATHS
+2004 AQSVAVATHS
-2014 APEKKKKTPKSSV
+2014 APEKKKKTPKSPV
-2027 QGHTKKRDGKVKMA
+2027 QGHTKKGDGKVKMA

-2062 KKRRPK
+2062 KKKKRPK
-2068 IPVEFRSPQFK
+2068 IPVEFTNPQFK
-2079 VENDAEVV
+2079 VENEAEVV
-2087 TILNLDAETVNK
+2087 TALNLDAEVVNK
-2099 HQPDEITH
+2099 HKSDEITH
-2107 HKPETS
+2107 YKPETVS

-2118 ASSDFHEIA
+2118 ASYGLHEIA
-2127 PDIGIDSIPASV
+2127 PDIRIDSDLASMF
-2139 LVQPVSPV
+2139 VQPVSPI
-2147 ITVINEQSGPET
+2147 ITVINEQPGPET
-2159 PYLVGDSNLS
+2159 PYLVGDSSLS

-2181 PVTVS
+2181 PMTVS

-2193 LSVCDIQSLEEN
+2193 LRVCDIQSLEEKM
-2205 VAEIP
+2205 ADIP
-2210 QEVKLHSLCPS
+2210 QEVKFCSLCPS
-2221 DKLIDDDASAVDES
+2221 NELIDVVASAVDES
-2235 LVFKGG
+2235 FVFKGG
-2241 EEEVDGKTILP
+2241 EEEVDGNTILP
-2252 SSSARNT
+2252 ASSAGNI
-2259 VTDDTLV
+2259 VTDDALV
-2266 KIQETVIAAVRDA
+2266 KIQETVIAVVRDA
-2279 LCELELKAETTVPVV
+2279 LCESELKAETAVPVV
-2294 DHVAEPA
+2294 DHVAEPV
-2301 LKTDVIPAVRNDMPS
+2301 LKTEVIPAVGNEVLS
-2316 DSGLTTETV
+2316 DSELRIEAV
-2325 LTVKSDVLFEPGQ
+2325 PTVKSDDVLDPGQ
-2338 KAEEITLFEKDALS
+2338 KAEE
-2352 ECDLRTEESTLV
+2352 V
-2364 GNYMLSEPA
+2364 
-2373 LETEVIPA
+2373 
-2381 AGNDVLSDSGLT
+2381 
-2393 TETVPTVK
+2393 
-2401 SDVFF
+2401 
-2406 EPGQKAEET
+2406 
-2415 TLFGKDVLSE
+2415 TLFGKDVPPE
-2425 CDLKTEESTLV
+2425 CDLKTEESTLG
-2436 GNYMRSE
+2436 GNYMLSE

-2448 EEVTVLRNDL
+2448 EEVTVLRNDSL
-2458 LFEPAMKTEEIKTTE
+2458 SESAMKTEEVKTIG
-2473 NDVRSESGLNT
+2473 NDVLSESDLNT
-2484 AEIIRVGKV
+2484 AEIIRVGNV
-2493 VVAEPDLKTES
+2493 VVAEPDLNTES
-2504 VSACANNVCSE
+2504 FSACANNVCSD
-2515 ADLKSEDIT
+2515 AGLKSADIT
-2524 AVANYMLSELDLNI
+2524 AAANYVFSEPDLNI
-2538 ESISAVAGN
+2538 ESVSAVTGN
-2547 VCPDLKTETVTTI
+2547 VCPGLKTETLSVI
-2560 ANGVLSEPCLRTEI
+2560 AGGVLSEPCLRTEI
-2574 ITTVTSDVLS
+2574 ITTLTSDVLS
-2584 EPCLKTATITTV
+2584 EPCLKTAPITTV

-2609 TVPAVAGDTLSEL
+2609 TVPAVAGDVLSEL
-2622 SSTTEAVAT
+2622 SSKTEAVAT
-2631 FVNDLSSEMGPVT
+2631 FVNDLSCEMGPVT
-2644 ETITSAANDVLA
+2644 ETVTSAANDVLA
-2656 ELGVMTETAIAI
+2656 EFGMMTETAIAI
-2668 VNDEFTECGPVTKT
+2668 VNDEFTESDPVTKT

-2687 DIVVSAPS
+2687 DMVVSAPS
-2695 AMTVPATTVVNDEFY
+2695 AMTVPGTTVVNDEFY

-2716 ESLTEFAGHMN
+2716 ESVTVFADHMN
-2727 SEHTPMT
+2727 SEHMPMT
-2734 ELSATVVNDVISEY
+2734 ELFSVVVNDVISES
-2748 GLTTETT
+2748 GLKTETT
-2755 SAVKA
+2755 CAVKP
-2760 VVQTVESVSDICGAA
+2760 VVQTVESVSDICDAA
-2775 VQSVTCP
+2775 VQPVTYPC
-2782 SSKEIA
+2782 SKEIA
-2788 YACLDDLELAVLEND
+2788 YACLDDLELAALEND
-2803 ESVHVEGFNTKIKI
+2803 ESVRVEGVNTEIKI
-2817 PETVV
+2817 SETVV
-2822 QKPSSPKE
+2822 QKPSSPKGD
-2830 EVLEKL
+2830 VVEKL
-2836 EVSVAACTTTDV
+2836 EVSVADCITTDV
-2848 HHNPLMAELIVQ
+2848 CHNPFMAEVLVQ
-2860 EVKPWYYLFR
+2860 EVKPRYYLYR

-2885 RGSSLPSRSQEK
+2885 RVSSLPSSHKK
-2897 QGLKSALEKA
+2897 QGLKSALEKS
-2907 VECIQELPA
+2907 EYIQELPA
-2916 VNTKQGKF
+2916 VSTKQLKF
-2924 ESPLNEGPRST
+2924 EAPLNESPRNKD
-2935 HVFEVQAYD
+2935 VFEVQTYD

-2959 KHTLLGDHTVILEK
+2959 KHILMGDNTVILEK
-2973 PESSHLPAETKVTER
+2973 PENSHLHAETEVTER

-2995 NGDSLIDSV
+2995 NGDSLTDSP
-3004 KEASLPEPC
+3004 KEASLPEPS
-3013 TSISTKFE
+3013 TSIYTEFE

-3034 SRKALSSDIIAE
+3034 SRKALSFDIIGE
-3046 VTAIIEEELT
+3046 VTAFIEEELT

-3061 LELQEHVALIEDGAT
+3061 LELQENAALVEDGAT
-3076 QLKFLDREKSELKL
+3076 QLNFLDREKSELKF
-3090 DETVGPSFAPVP
+3090 DETVGISFAPAP

-3145 CEEDVASMQTAVVK
+3145 CEEDIGSMQTAVVK

-3169 SNEELLKQQQHQIE
+3169 SNEELKQQQHRIE
-3183 VMAIGTCDTAKLERS
+3183 VMAISTCDTAKLEGS
-3198 EGNVPSSQDVCQDP
+3198 EGDVPSLQDVSQDP

-3218 EQPKHSTDDICPSQI
+3218 EQPKHSTDDICSSQI

-3251 TDAVSTSEGAFQE
+3251 TDTVSTSEGASQE
-3264 AQLKPGSNLTE
+3264 AQLKPGSNLTK
-3275 DEMHFILHQGYRAEA
+3275 DEMQFVLHQGYRAEA
-3290 CCCPYDVHRIRDAE
+3290 CYCPYDIHRIHDAE
-3304 RQHQEQIA
+3304 RQYQEQIA
-3312 GLKKDVQETILIKEK
+3312 GLKKGVQDSTLINKK

-3332 EVSRSHCMEYSY
+3332 EVPRSHCMEYSY
-3344 CHYDVFALHDAER
+3344 CHYDVFALGDAEK
-3357 QHKEQLALLQCA
+3357 QHKEQLALSQCV
-3369 DTKANELMDVT
+3369 DTKTNELMDVA
-3380 PVLAIDFKKPDDAV
+3380 PVLEINSKKPDVAV

-3400 EVVALQSESAN
+3400 EIGALQTESAN

-3425 PSSLQ
+3425 PSSPQ
-3430 ETGYEGKLPDI
+3430 ETGCEGKLPDI
-3441 VLKKHSVSKVGDLQ
+3441 VLEKHSVSKVGDLQ
-3455 EPPQLSVNIC
+3455 EPPRLSVNVC

-3496 KRKSRSRSRSR
+3496 KRKSRSRSRGR

-3524 DVQTMETDSARKQ
+3524 DVQTTETDYARKQ
-3537 IMSPFTSKSLQDFT
+3537 IVSPFTSKSSEDFP
-3551 EHYAVGIENKVISGG
+3551 EHYAVDTENKVKGSDAGY
-3566 DGHYTARE
+3566 YTARE
-3574 DKTSSNMTQS
+3574 DKTSFNMTQS

-3598 KAEVEVVT
+3598 KAEVEMVT
-3606 KSNQRSGEP
+3606 KRYQTSEKP
-3615 PAQKIPHDLNGRHP
+3615 PAQKMPLDLNGRQP

-3643 KELVHHYL
+3643 KELVQHY

-3660 KCRCHDA
+3660 KCWCHDA

-3704 DGSSGHGSPGPH
+3704 DGSSGHSSPGPH
-3716 NARRGGEGG
+3716 NPRRGGEGG

-3772 EDERF
+3772 EDDRF
-3777 LAAEEEQTSYLAHR
+3777 LAAEEEHASYLAHR
-3791 LAEEVFSD
+3791 VAEEVFTD

-3842 RNPLFSMCFCV
+3842 RNPLFSMCYV

>member
-1 MWTNSGL
+1 
-8 NCCFAGPV
+8 
-16 TLLQDL
+16 
-22 LQNMD
+22 
-27 CYRDQIQA
+27 
-35 LMDQIHQV
+35 
-43 DPYMVILPEKVEQG
+43 MVILPEKVEQG
-57 NGNNQQI
+57 NGNSQQS

-85 SQQSAVSKVADLC
+85 SQQSAVSKVADLG
-98 VHMTSSATYADIA
+98 VHVTSSATYADIT

-120 VEQDEEKD
+120 VEQVEEKD
-128 DKMKHLPRKTVMTRT
+128 DKMKHLPRKTVITRT
-143 VMEIKDNPK
+143 VMEMKDNPK
-152 QDRNPEMSDETKCE
+152 QDRNPEMPDETKCE
-166 GEIRKGGESESLK
+166 GEIRKGDEPESLK
-179 VYDFRNPVKFSEKV
+179 VHDFRNPVKFSEKV
-193 QDVGVSLMSS
+193 QDVGVSLMTSS
-203 TVSPQSEGAQ
+203 VSLQSEGAQ
-213 SVGSQGASSVSQIE
+213 SVGSQVASNVSQIE

-238 QRKDAQERK
+238 QRKDVQERK

-275 MEIISREDVRPLHPV
+275 MEVISCEEVRSQYPA
-290 TRTSERAQVHKKHH
+290 TRTSERTQVHKKHH

-344 VADGHEETVPVMDLK
+344 VSDGHEETIPVMDLK
-359 EVNMPILENSDI
+359 EVNMPILKKSDI
-371 SGEKVQE
+371 NGEKVQE
-378 CYGGKYQYQEEE
+378 CYRGNYQYQEEE

-408 VYVSAAGENP
+408 IYVSAADENL
-418 AQNVGNY
+418 AQNVENY

-439 VASVEEVGTGA
+439 VASNEEVSTGA

-509 YIMGHDGDQSAV
+509 YIMSHDGDQSAA
-521 YPVTATQQTTNQ
+521 YPVTATQQPSNQ
-533 YETLS
+533 FESLS

-548 VAYTTPVHQD
+548 VAYTTPVHQE

-564 DISQQPDPDISSSLE
+564 DISQQADPDVSSSLE

-604 ITSTSVADE
+604 VTSMSVADE

-630 SAGGIP
+630 STGGIP

-672 NDRPLSPRGTS
+672 NDRPLSPRATS
-683 PGTSYRQEWSTS
+683 PGNSYCQEWSAS

-717 TTVPKLEDGTVKK
+717 TTVPKLEDGTSKK
-730 MKDKVKKETSGLT
+730 MKDKVKKETGGLI
-743 HVSGPPS
+743 HVSGPSS

-755 KFGKGKQKKKKQTL
+755 KFGKVKQKKKKQTL
-769 TANVESTGKQGL
+769 TPNVESTGKRGL
-781 PEENK
+781 LEENK
-786 EQVPVLDVQA
+786 EQVPALDVQA
-796 TAAANSGEPITLVTS
+796 TAAANSGEPITVVTS
-811 IVKSVV
+811 SVKSVA

-825 DGNIGYKK
+825 DRNVGYKK

-853 SPHNYVPVATEGDD
+853 SPHNCVPVATEGDD

-892 KKRLKKKKLEKNAD
+892 KKRLKKKKLGKNAD

-930 NIEISQEAKV
+930 STEIPQEAKV
-940 SVMEQE
+940 NVMEQE

-957 ATHADNESLLI
+957 ATHTDNANVLI
-968 HKAEPEHVAAVVSSA
+968 HKAEPEQVAAVFSSA
-983 ETSMVIEDT
+983 ETSMVIEGT

-999 TLQDKRD
+999 SLQDKQD

-1020 NVNTVIPKTDQ
+1020 NVNIVMPKTDQ

-1038 GKKLVGRNVPDRKHV
+1038 GKKLVGCNVPGSKHV
-1053 MEEPQI
+1053 MEEPKI
-1059 HSTYMECETDGIQSG
+1059 HSSYMDCETDSIRSG

-1079 TQKLER
+1079 TQKLE
-1085 LSDITDATNLV
+1085 LSSDVTDAANLV
-1096 EAEST
+1096 EVEST
-1101 GVEKEISERFQGESI
+1101 GVEKEISQHFQGGSL

-1124 PQFEYVEIPNQESY
+1124 PQFECVEIPNQESH

-1151 TEFLKTSEIVP
+1151 TEILKTSEIVS
-1162 VVDHAIPVDKYCKQ
+1162 VVDPAIPVDKYYKQ

-1190 RETTTFPVSKG
+1190 RETSTLPVSKG
-1201 KKSHRKRKNATDL
+1201 KRSHRKRKNATDL

-1219 SNNVATTLIGVESQ
+1219 SSNVATTLIGVESQ
-1233 TTTKYVPLKE
+1233 TTRKYVPLNE

-1248 NKFSSINKEDNS
+1248 SKFSSVNKYDNS
-1260 QKVKLN
+1260 QKVKLH
-1266 DQAEKTYAPEVAA
+1266 DQAEETCAPEVVTQSP
-1279 RLPHKRKGNSKGTKA
+1279 RKRKGRSKGAKT
-1294 GISRQCESPHSPK
+1294 GISRQCESPHCAK
-1307 QEPVGN
+1307 HEPIGN
-1313 VLLSE
+1313 VLMSE
-1318 QDRLRTGDDMTMD
+1318 QDRLRTGDDMTID
-1331 VISVKQSTEGTDFSS
+1331 AISVKQSTEGTDYSS
-1346 KETLV
+1346 KETLL
-1351 STKLGTVQDGDA
+1351 STKLGGVQDRDT
-1363 SKRKQISKKSRKGK
+1363 SKGKQISKKSRKGK
-1377 HKPVT
+1377 RKPVT
-1382 EKEPSLKQTPEEN
+1382 EKEPSVEQTPVEN

-1401 RQALMDTSDKCAD
+1401 REAFVDTSDKFTD

-1431 ITSGVGVGDTDIG
+1431 ITSGVGVGDADMG
-1444 DVEVLTTERTRKGKS
+1444 DVATTERTRKGKS

-1478 TGNAIQDVRILK
+1478 TENASQDMRILK
-1490 GVKTVGTDLEQQPLN
+1490 GMKTVGTDLEQPLN
-1505 KVKGSSKTSK
+1505 KVKRSSKTSK
-1515 KHKAATSEQNK
+1515 KHKAATWEQNK
-1526 SIAHSEDAAVD
+1526 SIAHSEDAAFD
-1537 SNRDKRQEIVEDDRS
+1537 SNQDKRKEVVKDDRILP
-1552 QNDKDLISETDSV
+1552 DKDLLSETDSV
-1565 SAFKQLEHAVHRSR
+1565 SGFKQLEHAVHRSR
-1579 KSNKKSECGGSVD
+1579 KSNTISECGSFID

-1603 VNAEQDMLMVKSEA
+1603 VNAEQDMLKVKSEE
-1617 DVPLPDRKSE
+1617 DLPLPDRKSE
-1627 PDDQICESFEK
+1627 ADDQISESFEK

-1646 TDQCM
+1646 TDQYR
-1651 KLFAE
+1651 KLVE
-1656 TENVQEQI
+1656 KTENVQEQL
-1664 TVATLPAKENVRDAY
+1664 TVATLPAKENAHDAD
-1679 TVKADAFRDTEYN
+1679 TVKSDVYRDIEYN

-1711 YHEQDE
+1711 KNEQDE
-1717 EGFASTQ
+1717 EEYTSTQ
-1724 VQQALSVVQDE
+1724 VQQELSVAQDE

-1744 IYKLESEH
+1744 ICKLKSEH
-1752 NSADENTEKQRDI
+1752 HDSADENTEKQRDDI
-1765 SFTSVSDKDLG
+1765 SFTSVSDEDLG
-1776 RKSEEISE
+1776 HKSEEIYE
-1784 HREYQ
+1784 HQEYQ

-1795 VSLDSILKLKKQD
+1795 MSLDSILKFKKHD
-1808 AKKGAR
+1808 AKKEGR
-1814 HTMNVHEVEM
+1814 CTINVHEVEM
-1824 HVNIPC
+1824 DVNIPHE
-1830 KIDPE
+1830 IDYE
-1835 IGDICSTPPVPLS
+1835 IGDFYSTPPVPPS
-1848 LPESKKHPSGTPLVP
+1848 LHESKKPISGTPLVP
-1863 CGTLSSKE
+1863 CGTSSSKE
-1871 NLDSL
+1871 NLDTI

-1899 FKCVG
+1899 FKFVG
-1904 ICDFPEPSIVDMSDI
+1904 ICDLPGPAIVDMSDT
-1919 VQDQG
+1919 VQDQA
-1924 NDSSLTPSVA
+1924 NNSSLTPSVA

-1945 FSTEIAADCR
+1945 FSTEIAADSR

-1969 MEVPEIQTAG
+1969 IEVSEIQTAG

-1992 KIIDT
+1992 LILDT
-1997 LTVDEKA
+1997 MTVDEKA
-2004 AKSVAVATHS
+2004 AKSAVATHS
-2014 APEKKKKTPKSSV
+2014 APEKKKKTPKLPV
-2027 QGHTKKRDGKVKMA
+2027 QGHTKKGDGKVKMA

-2047 EEDEEYRVMKDKMMK
+2047 EEDEEYRVMKEKMKK

-2068 IPVEFRSPQFK
+2068 IPVEFTSPQFK

-2087 TILNLDAETVNK
+2087 TILNLDAEAANK
-2099 HQPDEITH
+2099 HKPDEITH
-2107 HKPETS
+2107 YKPETVS

-2118 ASSDFHEIA
+2118 ASYDFHEIA
-2127 PDIGIDSIPASV
+2127 PDIRIESNLAS
-2139 LVQPVSPV
+2139 LFVQPISPA

-2159 PYLVGDSNLS
+2159 PYLLGDNSLS
-2169 DSKMKPVLLKAS
+2169 DSKMKPVVLKAS

-2186 EESFDTS
+2186 EESIDT
-2193 LSVCDIQSLEEN
+2193 QSLEEKM
-2205 VAEIP
+2205 ADIP
-2210 QEVKLHSLCPS
+2210 QEVKPHSLCPS
-2221 DKLIDDDASAVDES
+2221 DELIDDVASTVRES

-2241 EEEVDGKTILP
+2241 EAEVDGNTILP
-2252 SSSARNT
+2252 ASCASNI
-2259 VTDDTLV
+2259 VTDDALV
-2266 KIQETVIAAVRDA
+2266 KIQETVIAAVHDV
-2279 LCELELKAETTVPVV
+2279 LCESELKAETAVLVI

-2301 LKTDVIPAVRNDMPS
+2301 LRTEVIPAVGSDVLS
-2316 DSGLTTETV
+2316 DSGLRTEAV
-2325 LTVKSDVLFEPGQ
+2325 PAFISDVLFEPGH
-2338 KAEEITLFEKDALS
+2338 KAEEITF
-2352 ECDLRTEESTLV
+2352 
-2364 GNYMLSEPA
+2364 
-2373 LETEVIPA
+2373 
-2381 AGNDVLSDSGLT
+2381 
-2393 TETVPTVK
+2393 
-2401 SDVFF
+2401 
-2406 EPGQKAEET
+2406 
-2415 TLFGKDVLSE
+2415 FGKAVLSE

-2436 GNYMRSE
+2436 GNYMLSE

-2448 EEVTVLRNDL
+2448 EEVNVLRNDL
-2458 LFEPAMKTEEIKTTE
+2458 LSEPAMKTEEIKTIE
-2473 NDVRSESGLNT
+2473 NDVLSESGVNT
-2484 AEIIRVGKV
+2484 AEIRVGNV
-2493 VVAEPDLKTES
+2493 VDAEPDLKTES
-2504 VSACANNVCSE
+2504 FSACANNVCSE
-2515 ADLKSEDIT
+2515 AGLKSEDIT
-2524 AVANYMLSELDLNI
+2524 AVANYMLSEPDLNI
-2538 ESISAVAGN
+2538 ESLSTVAGD
-2547 VCPDLKTETVTTI
+2547 VCRELKTETVTTI
-2560 ANGVLSEPCLRTEI
+2560 ASGVLSEPCLRTEI

-2602 ESGLKIE
+2602 ESGLKME
-2609 TVPAVAGDTLSEL
+2609 TVPALAGDVLSEL
-2622 SSTTEAVAT
+2622 SSTTEGVAS
-2631 FVNDLSSEMGPVT
+2631 FVNDLSSEMGSVT

-2668 VNDEFTECGPVTKT
+2668 VNYEFTGSGPVTKT
-2682 VNEVS
+2682 VNEVT
-2687 DIVVSAPS
+2687 DMAVSAPS
-2695 AMTVPATTVVNDEFY
+2695 AMIVPVTTVVNDQFC
-2710 EPGLMT
+2710 EPGLVPELVT
-2716 ESLTEFAGHMN
+2716 AFADHMN
-2727 SEHTPMT
+2727 SEHMPMM
-2734 ELSATVVNDVISEY
+2734 ELFSTVVNDVISES
-2748 GLTTETT
+2748 GLKTETT
-2755 SAVKA
+2755 TAVKPI
-2760 VVQTVESVSDICGAA
+2760 VQTVESISDICDAA
-2775 VQSVTCP
+2775 VQSVTYPC
-2782 SSKEIA
+2782 SKEIA

-2803 ESVHVEGFNTKIKI
+2803 ESVCVEGVNTKIKI
-2817 PETVV
+2817 SENVV

-2830 EVLEKL
+2830 EVVEKL
-2836 EVSVAACTTTDV
+2836 EVSIADCTSTDV
-2848 HHNPLMAELIVQ
+2848 HHNPSMAELIVQ
-2860 EVKPWYYLFR
+2860 EVKPRYYLYR

-2880 AQEVF
+2880 AREVF
-2885 RGSSLPSRSQEK
+2885 TVSSLSSRSQEK
-2897 QGLKSALEKA
+2897 QGLKSALEKS
-2907 VECIQELPA
+2907 VEYIQELPA
-2916 VNTKQGKF
+2916 VSTKQCKF
-2924 ESPLNEGPRST
+2924 EAPLNESPRNK

-2944 IRMLLDAEK
+2944 IHTLLDAEK

-2959 KHTLLGDHTVILEK
+2959 KHTLVGDHTVILEK
-2973 PESSHLPAETKVTER
+2973 PESSHFHAETEVTGR

-2995 NGDSLIDSV
+2995 NGDSLIESV

-3029 STFGG
+3029 SIFDGG
-3034 SRKALSSDIIAE
+3034 KKALPSDVAE
-3046 VTAIIEEELT
+3046 VTAVIEEELT

-3061 LELQEHVALIEDGAT
+3061 LELQEHAGLVEDGAI
-3076 QLKFLDREKSELKL
+3076 QLDFLDGEKSELKL
-3090 DETVGPSFAPVP
+3090 DKTVGLSFAPAP

-3112 LYKEDV
+3112 LYKEGV

-3131 WNKIQSKVLPKELL
+3131 WNTIQNKVLPKELL
-3145 CEEDVASMQTAVVK
+3145 CEEDIASMQTAVVE
-3159 SQGLVRNGNT
+3159 SQGLVRNGNI
-3169 SNEELLKQQQHQIE
+3169 SDEELLKQQQHKIE
-3183 VMAIGTCDTAKLERS
+3183 VMAIGTCDTAKLEES
-3198 EGNVPSSQDVCQDP
+3198 EGNVPLSQDVSQDP
-3212 EMKSFC
+3212 EMKLFC

-3233 VSQDQV
+3233 VSQDQI

-3251 TDAVSTSEGAFQE
+3251 TDTVSPSEGASQE
-3264 AQLKPGSNLTE
+3264 AQLKPDSNLTK
-3275 DEMHFILHQGYRAEA
+3275 DEKEFVLHQGYRAEA
-3290 CCCPYDVHRIRDAE
+3290 CYCPYDIHRIHDAE

-3312 GLKKDVQETILIKEK
+3312 GLKKGVQVSTLIKEK
-3327 EKVSW
+3327 EKASW
-3332 EVSRSHCMEYSY
+3332 EVPRSHCMEYSY
-3344 CHYDVFALHDAER
+3344 CDYDVFALRDAER
-3357 QHKEQLALLQCA
+3357 QHKERLALSQRV
-3369 DTKANELMDVT
+3369 DTKTDELMDVT
-3380 PVLAIDFKKPDDAV
+3380 PVLAIDFKKPDVAV

-3400 EVVALQSESAN
+3400 EVVALQTESAD

-3430 ETGYEGKLPDI
+3430 ETDYEGKLPDT
-3441 VLKKHSVSKVGDLQ
+3441 VLKKHSVSKAGDLR
-3455 EPPQLSVNIC
+3455 EPPQLSVNMC

-3473 TNVPVVEVDPEGF
+3473 TDVPVVEVDPEGF
-3486 MEFVPKRELR
+3486 MEFVSKRALR

-3537 IMSPFTSKSLQDFT
+3537 VMSPFTSKSSQDYP
-3551 EHYAVGIENKVISGG
+3551 EHYAVGTENKVLGSDVGY
-3566 DGHYTARE
+3566 YTARG
-3574 DKTSSNMTQS
+3574 DKTSSNTTQS
-3584 GPGKE
+3584 GPCKE

-3598 KAEVEVVT
+3598 NAEVEMVT
-3606 KSNQRSGEP
+3606 KSYQRSRKP
-3615 PAQKIPHDLNGRHP
+3615 PAQKIPVDHNGRQP

-3643 KELVHHYL
+3643 KELVQHYL
-3651 LLDGAFWPD
+3651 LLDGAFWPN
-3660 KCRCHDA
+3660 KCWCHDA

-3704 DGSSGHGSPGPH
+3704 DGSSGHSSPGPH
-3716 NARRGGEGG
+3716 NPRRGGEGG
-3725 RGLGES
+3725 RGLDES

-3777 LAAEEEQTSYLAHR
+3777 LAAEEEHTSHLAHR
-3791 LAEEVFSD
+3791 VAEEVFSD

-3842 RNPLFSMCFCV
+3842 RNPLFSMCCYV